1 MHFRF
6 RGTPQLF
13 SASPPISPHV
23 LSPVLGVSV
32 LRLAFAC
39 SFLTRKNCGS
49 KVRGKIGGSL
59 AMIQQQPEP
68 TVHVDA
74 FLYDE
79 DFIDSLCEEG
89 KMSRNYCMIQQQPEP
104 TVHVDA
110 FLYDEDFIDSLC
122 EEGKMSRNYCMGY
135 LYSSAQEL
143 YGVKLNG
150 DFCQLQEMVIKKYQ
164 FTDRIKVLHADIRT
178 QGSLLQNADV
188 VIMNNVFE
196 YFLNE
201 TEQAS
206 DFFER
211 TILCNSLVW
220 SCAVTGRPGLTYQE
234 ALESEKKARQNLQSF
249 PEPLIIPVL
258 YLTNLTHR
266 SRLHEICDDIF
277 AYVKD
282 RYFVE
287 ETVEV
292 IRSNG
297 ARLQCRILEVLPP
310 SHQNGFANG
319 HVSSV
324 DGETI
329 IISDSDDSE
338 TQSSSFQ
345 NGKKKDAIDPL
356 LFKYKVQPT
365 KKELYESA
373 IVKATQISR
382 RKHLFSRDKLKLF
395 LKQHCESQDGVIKIK
410 ASSLSTYKIVERD
423 FSYFFPDDPPTF
435 IFSPANK
442 RRGRPPKRLSVT
454 QEDNFANKQTIA
466 GYRNKAAKE
475 RDKLL
480 KQEELRSL
488 AFEKAK
494 LKREKADALEA
505 KKKEKEDKEKKKEEL
520 KKIVEEERLKKKEE
534 KERLKIEREKED
546 NFANKQTIAGY
557 RNKAAKERDKLLK
570 QEELRS
576 LAFEKAKLKREKADA
591 LEAKKKEKEDKEKK
605 KEELKKIVEEERLKK
620 KEEKERLKIERE
632 KEREKLREEKRK
644 YMEYLKQWSKP
655 REDMECDDLKE
666 LPEPTPVKTRLP
678 PEIFGDALMV
688 LEFLNAFGELF
699 DLQDEFPEGVTLGK
713 CSEVLEE
720 ALVGNDSEGPLCE
733 LLFFFLTAIFQAIA
747 EEEEEV
753 AKEQITDADTKDLTE
768 ALDEDADPTK
778 SALSAVAS
786 LAAAWPQLHQGCSLK
801 SLDLDSCTLSEILR
815 LHILASGADVTSANA
830 KYRYQKRGGFDAT
843 DDACMEL
850 RLSNPSLVKKLSSTS
865 VYDLTPGADVTSA
878 NAKYRYQKRGG
889 FDATDD
895 ACMEL
900 RLSNPSLVK
909 KLSSTS
915 VYDLTPGEKMK
926 ILHAL
931 CGKLLTLVST
941 RDFIE
946 DYVDILRQAKQE
958 FRELKAEQHR
968 KEREEAAARIRKRKE
983 DKLKEQEQKIK
994 EKQEKLKEDELR
1006 NSTAD
1011 ISIGEEEREDFDTST
1026 ESKEMEQKELY
1037 QDTVT
1042 EDEDDPGSH
1051 KRGRKG
1057 KRGQNGFKE
1066 FTRQEEINC
1075 IMREPLTADEEEA
1088 LKQEHQRKEKELLEK
1103 IQSAIACTN
1112 IFPLGRD
1119 RMYRRYWIFPSIP
1132 GLFIEE
1138 DYSGLTEDMLLPR
1151 SSSFQNNI
1159 QSQDPQVSPKTGESL
1174 MSESTSNVNQGPC
1187 DDSVQLPKPVHKPN
1201 RWCFYSSC
1209 EQLDQLIE
1217 ALNSRG
1223 YRESALKETLL
1234 QEKSRICAQ
1243 LARFSEEKFHFSDKP
1258 QTDSKSTYS
1267 RGRSSNTYNPSQM
1280 SAERQLELRLRDFLL
1295 DIEDR
1300 IYQGTLGAIKVSDR
1314 HIWRS
1319 ALESGRYELL
1329 IEENKEN
1336 GLIKTMNEDAEEMEI
1351 DEQAKVI
1358 VKDRLLGIKTETP
1371 STVSTNAST
1380 PQSVSSVVHYLA
1392 MALFQIEQ
1400 GIERRFLKAP
1410 LDASDSGRSYKTVL
1424 DRWRESLLSSASLSQ
1439 VFLHLSTLD
1448 RSVIWSKSI
1457 LNARCKICRKK
1468 GDAENMV
1475 LCDGCDRGH
1484 HTYCVR
1490 PKLKTVPEGDWF
1502 CPECRPKQRSRRL
1515 SSRQRPSLDSDEEL
1529 EDSVEG
1535 ENDEVDGDD
1544 EEGQSEEEEY
1554 EVEQDEDD
1562 SQEEE
1567 EEVSPPKRGRPQVR
1581 LPIKT
1586 RGRLNSFSSRGQRQD
1601 PRRYP
1606 SRSQQSTPKTTMS
1619 SKTSNRNL
1627 RKIRSAPPTETK
1639 SLRIAGRSTRH
1650 SHGPLQANVFV
1661 ELLSPRRKRKSRKS
1675 ANNTP
1680 ESSPNFNFRVIATNS
1695 KSSPMTLNRRSSGR
1709 QGGVHELSAFEQ
1721 LVVELVRHDDSWPF
1735 LKLVSKIQVPDYYD
1749 IIKKPIALNIIREKV
1764 NKCEYKLASEFID
1777 DIELMFS
1784 NCFEY
1789 NPRNTSE
1796 AKAGTRLQAFF
1807 HIQAQKLGLHVTP
1820 SNVDQVITPPAAK
1833 KSRV

>member
-1 MHFRF
+1 MPLLHRKPFVRQKPPGDLRPDEEVFYCKVTNEIFR
-6 RGTPQLF
+6 
-13 SASPPISPHV
+13 H
-23 LSPVLGVSV
+23 
-32 LRLAFAC
+32 
-39 SFLTRKNCGS
+39 
-49 KVRGKIGGSL
+49 
-59 AMIQQQPEP
+59 
-68 TVHVDA
+68 
-74 FLYDE
+74 YD
-79 DFIDSLCEEG
+79 
-89 KMSRNYCMIQQQPEP
+89 
-104 TVHVDA
+104 
-110 FLYDEDFIDSLC
+110 
-122 EEGKMSRNYCMGY
+122 
-135 LYSSAQEL
+135 
-143 YGVKLNG
+143 
-150 DFCQLQEMVIKKYQ
+150 
-164 FTDRIKVLHADIRT
+164 
-178 QGSLLQNADV
+178 
-188 VIMNNVFE
+188 
-196 YFLNE
+196 
-201 TEQAS
+201 

-234 ALESEKKARQNLQSF
+234 ALESERKARQNLQSF

-292 IRSNG
+292 IRNNG
-297 ARLQCRILEVLPP
+297 TRLQCRILEVLPP
-310 SHQNGFANG
+310 LHQNGFANG
-319 HVSSV
+319 HLSSA

-329 IISDSDDSE
+329 VISDSDDSE
-338 TQSSSFQ
+338 TQSSSFHH
-345 NGKKKDAIDPL
+345 GKKKDTIDPL
-356 LFKYKVQPT
+356 LFRYRVQPT
-365 KKELYESA
+365 KKEMYESA
-373 IVKATQISR
+373 VVKATQISR

-395 LKQHCESQDGVIKIK
+395 LKQHCEAQDGVIKIK
-410 ASSLSTYKIVERD
+410 ASSFSAYNIAEQD

-435 IFSPANK
+435 IFSPANR
-442 RRGRPPKRLSVT
+442 RRGRPPKRISFG
-454 QEDNFANKQTIA
+454 QEDSIASKQTA
-466 GYRNKAAKE
+466 ARYRNKAIKE

-480 KQEELRSL
+480 KQEEMRAL
-488 AFEKAK
+488 ASEKAK

-505 KKKEKEDKEKKKEEL
+505 RKREKEDKEKK
-520 KKIVEEERLKKKEE
+520 R
-534 KERLKIEREKED
+534 
-546 NFANKQTIAGY
+546 
-557 RNKAAKERDKLLK
+557 
-570 QEELRS
+570 
-576 LAFEKAKLKREKADA
+576 
-591 LEAKKKEKEDKEKK
+591 
-605 KEELKKIVEEERLKK
+605 EELKKIVEEERLKK

-678 PEIFGDALMV
+678 PEVFGDALMV

-699 DLQDEFPEGVTLGK
+699 DLQDEFPEGVTL
-713 CSEVLEE
+713 EVLEE

-733 LLFFFLTAIFQAIA
+733 LLFFFLTAIFQAMA

-753 AKEQITDADTKDLTE
+753 AKEQITDADTK
-768 ALDEDADPTK
+768 
-778 SALSAVAS
+778 
-786 LAAAWPQLHQGCSLK
+786 GCSLK

-815 LHILASGADVTSANA
+815 LHILAS
-830 KYRYQKRGGFDAT
+830 
-843 DDACMEL
+843 
-850 RLSNPSLVKKLSSTS
+850 
-865 VYDLTPGADVTSA
+865 GADVTSA

-946 DYVDILRQAKQE
+946 DYVDVLRQAKQE

-968 KEREEAAARIRKRKE
+968 KEREATAARIRRRKE
-983 DKLKEQEQKIK
+983 EKLKEQEQKMK
-994 EKQEKLKEDELR
+994 EKQEKLKEDEQR
-1006 NSTAD
+1006 NSAAVPR
-1011 ISIGEEEREDFDTST
+1011 EEEREDFDTST
-1026 ESKEMEQKELY
+1026 ESKKIEQKDL
-1037 QDTVT
+1037 DPDVVT

-1051 KRGRKG
+1051 KRSRRG
-1057 KRGQNGFKE
+1057 KVGQTAVKQCIK
-1066 FTRQEEINC
+1066 QEEMNYC
-1075 IMREPLTADEEEA
+1075 IKQEPLSADAEEA
-1088 LKQEHQRKEKELLEK
+1088 LRQEQQQKEKELLDK

-1119 RMYRRYWIFPSIP
+1119 RLYRRYWIFPSIP

-1151 SSSFQNNI
+1151 PSAFHNNA
-1159 QSQDPQVSPKTGESL
+1159 QPHDPQVSIKTEESFL
-1174 MSESTSNVNQGPC
+1174 SESTSSLNQGPF
-1187 DDSVQLPKPVHKPN
+1187 DDSVLLPKPVHKPN

-1209 EQLDQLIE
+1209 AQLDQLIE

-1223 YRESALKETLL
+1223 HRESALKETLL

-1243 LARFSEEKFHFSDKP
+1243 LAHFSEEKFHFSDKP
-1258 QTDSKSTYS
+1258 QADSKPVSS
-1267 RGRSSNTYNPSQM
+1267 RGRSSGACDISQM

-1300 IYQGTLGAIKVSDR
+1300 IYQGTLGAIKVTDR
-1314 HIWRS
+1314 QVWRS
-1319 ALESGRYELL
+1319 ALENGRYELL
-1329 IEENKEN
+1329 SEESKEN
-1336 GLIKTMNEDAEEMEI
+1336 GVVKTVNEDVEEMEM
-1351 DEQAKVI
+1351 DQARVI
-1358 VKDRLLGIKTETP
+1358 VRDRLLGIKTETP
-1371 STVSTNAST
+1371 STISTSAST
-1380 PQSVSSVVHYLA
+1380 PQSVSNVVHYLA
-1392 MALFQIEQ
+1392 LALFQIEQ

-1410 LDASDSGRSYKTVL
+1410 LGNTEINKDQKGARKKKNKKKREDDQSSVRDDGSDSGRSYKTVL

-1448 RSVIWSKSI
+1448 RSVMWSKSI

-1490 PKLKTVPEGDWF
+1490 PKLKAVPDGDWF

-1515 SSRQRPSLDSDEEL
+1515 SSRQRPSLESDEEMEEGM
-1529 EDSVEG
+1529 EDDD
-1535 ENDEVDGDD
+1535 DEVDDDD

-1554 EVEQDEDD
+1554 EVEQDEEDSDD
-1562 SQEEE
+1562 EEAL
-1567 EEVSPPKRGRPQVR
+1567 SPPKRGRPQVR

-1586 RGRLNSFSSRGQRQD
+1586 KGKFGPSFPSRSQRQD
-1601 PRRYP
+1601 PGRYP
-1606 SRSQQSTPKTTMS
+1606 SRSQQSTPKTTAKS
-1619 SKTSNRNL
+1619 ASKNL
-1627 RKIRSAPPTETK
+1627 RKTRSAPPTETR
-1639 SLRIAGRSTRH
+1639 SLRVGSRSTRH
-1650 SHGPLQANVFV
+1650 SPSALQDVFV
-1661 ELLSPRRKRKSRKS
+1661 ELLSPHGKRRGRKGADHTPEHSPSFTNFRVSTPGSSRQLIPLNTAESLSLQDSESKRRGRKRQS
-1675 ANNTP
+1675 T
-1680 ESSPNFNFRVIATNS
+1680 ESSPV
-1695 KSSPMTLNRRSSGR
+1695 PLNRRSSGR

-1807 HIQAQKLGLHVTP
+1807 HIQAQKLGLHVSP
-1820 SNVDQVITPPAAK
+1820 STVDQVSTPLAAK
-1833 KSRV
+1833 KSRI

>member
-1 MHFRF
+1 MPLLHRKPFVRQKPPADLRPDEEVFYCKVTNEIFR
-6 RGTPQLF
+6 
-13 SASPPISPHV
+13 H
-23 LSPVLGVSV
+23 
-32 LRLAFAC
+32 
-39 SFLTRKNCGS
+39 
-49 KVRGKIGGSL
+49 
-59 AMIQQQPEP
+59 
-68 TVHVDA
+68 
-74 FLYDE
+74 YD
-79 DFIDSLCEEG
+79 
-89 KMSRNYCMIQQQPEP
+89 
-104 TVHVDA
+104 
-110 FLYDEDFIDSLC
+110 
-122 EEGKMSRNYCMGY
+122 
-135 LYSSAQEL
+135 
-143 YGVKLNG
+143 
-150 DFCQLQEMVIKKYQ
+150 
-164 FTDRIKVLHADIRT
+164 
-178 QGSLLQNADV
+178 
-188 VIMNNVFE
+188 
-196 YFLNE
+196 
-201 TEQAS
+201 

-258 YLTNLTHR
+258 YLTSLTHR

-292 IRSNG
+292 IRNNG

-319 HVSSV
+319 HVNSV

-338 TQSSSFQ
+338 TQSCSFQ

-395 LKQHCESQDGVIKIK
+395 LKQHCEPQDGIIKIK
-410 ASSLSTYKIVERD
+410 ASSLSTYKIAEQD

-435 IFSPANK
+435 IFSPANR
-442 RRGRPPKRLSVT
+442 RRGRPPKRIPIS
-454 QEDNFANKQTIA
+454 QEDNVANKQTLA
-466 GYRNKAAKE
+466 SYRNKATKE

-480 KQEELRSL
+480 KQEEMKSL

-505 KKKEKEDKEKKKEEL
+505 KKKEKEDKEKKREEL

-534 KERLKIEREKED
+534 KERLK
-546 NFANKQTIAGY
+546 
-557 RNKAAKERDKLLK
+557 
-570 QEELRS
+570 
-576 LAFEKAKLKREKADA
+576 
-591 LEAKKKEKEDKEKK
+591 
-605 KEELKKIVEEERLKK
+605 V
-620 KEEKERLKIERE
+620 ERE

-644 YMEYLKQWSKP
+644 YVEYLKQWSKP

-699 DLQDEFPEGVTLGK
+699 DLQDEFPDGVTL
-713 CSEVLEE
+713 EVLEE

-753 AKEQITDADTKDLTE
+753 AKEQLTDADTKDLTE

-865 VYDLTPGADVTSA
+865 VYDLTPG
-878 NAKYRYQKRGG
+878 
-889 FDATDD
+889 
-895 ACMEL
+895 
-900 RLSNPSLVK
+900 
-909 KLSSTS
+909 
-915 VYDLTPGEKMK
+915 EKMK

-983 DKLKEQEQKIK
+983 EKLKEQEQKLK
-994 EKQEKLKEDELR
+994 EKQEKLKEDEQR

-1011 ISIGEEEREDFDTST
+1011 TSIGEEEREDFDTST
-1026 ESKEMEQKELY
+1026 ESKDTEQKELD
-1037 QDTVT
+1037 QDMVT

-1051 KRGRKG
+1051 KRGRRG

-1075 IMREPLTADEEEA
+1075 VTREPLTAEEDEA

-1151 SSSFQNNI
+1151 PSSFQNNV
-1159 QSQDPQVSPKTGESL
+1159 QSQDPQVSTKTGEPL
-1174 MSESTSNVNQGPC
+1174 MSESTSNIEQGPR
-1187 DDSVQLPKPVHKPN
+1187 DHSVQLPKPVHKPN

-1223 YRESALKETLL
+1223 HRESALKETLL

-1258 QTDSKSTYS
+1258 QPDSKPTYS
-1267 RGRSSNTYNPSQM
+1267 RGRSSNAYDPSQM
-1280 SAERQLELRLRDFLL
+1280 CAEKQLELRLRDFLL

-1300 IYQGTLGAIKVSDR
+1300 IYQGTLGAIKVTDR
-1314 HIWRS
+1314 YIWRS

-1329 IEENKEN
+1329 SEENKEN
-1336 GLIKTMNEDAEEMEI
+1336 GIIKTVNEDVEEMEI
-1351 DEQAKVI
+1351 DEQTKVI

-1410 LDASDSGRSYKTVL
+1410 LDASDSGRSYKTIL

-1502 CPECRPKQRSRRL
+1502 CPECRPKQRPRRL
-1515 SSRQRPSLDSDEEL
+1515 SSRQRPSLESDEDV
-1529 EDSVEG
+1529 EDSMGG
-1535 ENDEVDGDD
+1535 EDDEVDGDE

-1567 EEVSPPKRGRPQVR
+1567 EVSLPKRGRPQVR
-1581 LPIKT
+1581 LPVKT
-1586 RGRLNSFSSRGQRQD
+1586 RGKLSSSFSSRGQRQE
-1601 PRRYP
+1601 PGRYP
-1606 SRSQQSTPKTTMS
+1606 SRSQQSTPKTTVS
-1619 SKTSNRNL
+1619 SKTGRSL
-1627 RKIRSAPPTETK
+1627 RKISSAPPTETK
-1639 SLRIAGRSTRH
+1639 SLRIASRSTRH
-1650 SHGPLQANVFV
+1650 SHGPLQADVFV
-1661 ELLSPRRKRKSRKS
+1661 ELLSPRRKRRGRKS

-1680 ESSPNFNFRVIATNS
+1680 ENSPNFPNFRVIAT
-1695 KSSPMTLNRRSSGR
+1695 KSSEQSRSLNVASKLSLQESESTRRCRKRQSPESSPVTLGRRSSGR

-1764 NKCEYKLASEFID
+1764 NKCEYKIASEFID

-1807 HIQAQKLGLHVTP
+1807 HIQAQKLGLHITP
-1820 SNVDQVITPPAAK
+1820 SNVDQVSTPPAAK
-1833 KSRV
+1833 KSRI

>member
-1 MHFRF
+1 MPLLHRKPFVRQKPPGDLRPDEEVFHCKVTNEIFR
-6 RGTPQLF
+6 
-13 SASPPISPHV
+13 H
-23 LSPVLGVSV
+23 
-32 LRLAFAC
+32 
-39 SFLTRKNCGS
+39 
-49 KVRGKIGGSL
+49 
-59 AMIQQQPEP
+59 
-68 TVHVDA
+68 
-74 FLYDE
+74 YD
-79 DFIDSLCEEG
+79 
-89 KMSRNYCMIQQQPEP
+89 
-104 TVHVDA
+104 
-110 FLYDEDFIDSLC
+110 
-122 EEGKMSRNYCMGY
+122 
-135 LYSSAQEL
+135 
-143 YGVKLNG
+143 
-150 DFCQLQEMVIKKYQ
+150 
-164 FTDRIKVLHADIRT
+164 
-178 QGSLLQNADV
+178 
-188 VIMNNVFE
+188 
-196 YFLNE
+196 
-201 TEQAS
+201 

-292 IRSNG
+292 IRNNG
-297 ARLQCRILEVLPP
+297 TRLQCRILEVLPP
-310 SHQNGFANG
+310 LHQNGFANG
-319 HVSSV
+319 HVGSV

-329 IISDSDDSE
+329 VISDSDDSE

-345 NGKKKDAIDPL
+345 HGKKKDAVDPL
-356 LFKYKVQPT
+356 LFRYRVQPT
-365 KKELYESA
+365 KKEIYESA
-373 IVKATQISR
+373 VVKATQIR

-395 LKQHCESQDGVIKIK
+395 LKQHCEPQDGIIKIK
-410 ASSLSTYKIVERD
+410 ASSLSTYNIAEQD

-435 IFSPANK
+435 IFSPVNR
-442 RRGRPPKRLSVT
+442 RRGRPPKRLSLG
-454 QEDNFANKQTIA
+454 QEDNIASKQTIA
-466 GYRNKAAKE
+466 GCRSKATKE

-480 KQEELRSL
+480 KQEEMKALVL
-488 AFEKAK
+488 NLTFPKAFEKAK

-505 KKKEKEDKEKKKEEL
+505 RKKEKEDKEKK
-520 KKIVEEERLKKKEE
+520 R
-534 KERLKIEREKED
+534 
-546 NFANKQTIAGY
+546 
-557 RNKAAKERDKLLK
+557 
-570 QEELRS
+570 
-576 LAFEKAKLKREKADA
+576 
-591 LEAKKKEKEDKEKK
+591 
-605 KEELKKIVEEERLKK
+605 EELKKIVEEERLKK

-699 DLQDEFPEGVTLGK
+699 DLQDEFPEGVTL
-713 CSEVLEE
+713 EVLEE

-733 LLFFFLTAIFQAIA
+733 LLFFFLTAIFQAMA

-850 RLSNPSLVKKLSSTS
+850 RLSSPSLVKKLSST
-865 VYDLTPGADVTSA
+865 A
-878 NAKYRYQKRGG
+878 
-889 FDATDD
+889 
-895 ACMEL
+895 
-900 RLSNPSLVK
+900 
-909 KLSSTS
+909 

-946 DYVDILRQAKQE
+946 DYVDVLRQAKQE

-968 KEREEAAARIRKRKE
+968 KEREATAARIRRRKE
-983 DKLKEQEQKIK
+983 EKLKEQEQKMK
-994 EKQEKLKEDELR
+994 EKQEKLKEDEQR
-1006 NSTAD
+1006 NSAAD
-1011 ISIGEEEREDFDTST
+1011 LGEEGKEDFDTSI
-1026 ESKEMEQKELY
+1026 ESKETEQKDL
-1037 QDTVT
+1037 DPDMVT
-1042 EDEDDPGSH
+1042 EDEDDPGSQRRSR
-1051 KRGRKG
+1051 RGKA
-1057 KRGQNGFKE
+1057 GQSGVKQCIK
-1066 FTRQEEINC
+1066 QEEINC
-1075 IMREPLTADEEEA
+1075 CIKQEPLAADTEEA
-1088 LKQEHQRKEKELLEK
+1088 LRQEHQRKEKELLDK

-1138 DYSGLTEDMLLPR
+1138 DFSGLTEDMLLPR
-1151 SSSFQNNI
+1151 PSSFHDNA
-1159 QSQDPQVSPKTGESL
+1159 QSHNAQVSVKTEESF
-1174 MSESTSNVNQGPC
+1174 MSESTSSLDQGPF
-1187 DDSVQLPKPVHKPN
+1187 DDSILLPKPVHKPN
-1201 RWCFYSSC
+1201 RWCFYSS
-1209 EQLDQLIE
+1209 EDQLDQLIE

-1223 YRESALKETLL
+1223 HRESALKDTLL

-1243 LARFSEEKFHFSDKP
+1243 LAHFSEEKFHFSDNPQADTKP
-1258 QTDSKSTYS
+1258 VSS
-1267 RGRSSNTYNPSQM
+1267 RGRSSNVCDTSQM
-1280 SAERQLELRLRDFLL
+1280 SAEKQLELRLRDFLL

-1300 IYQGTLGAIKVSDR
+1300 IYQGTLGAIKVTDR
-1314 HIWRS
+1314 QIWRS
-1319 ALESGRYELL
+1319 ALENGRYELL
-1329 IEENKEN
+1329 SEENKEN
-1336 GLIKTMNEDAEEMEI
+1336 GVIKTINEDAEEMEV
-1351 DEQAKVI
+1351 EQARVI
-1358 VKDRLLGIKTETP
+1358 VRDRLLGIKTETP
-1371 STVSTNAST
+1371 SAVSTNSST

-1410 LDASDSGRSYKTVL
+1410 LDGSDSGRSYKTVL

-1448 RSVIWSKSI
+1448 RSVMWSKSI

-1515 SSRQRPSLDSDEEL
+1515 SSRQRPSLESDEE
-1529 EDSVEG
+1529 VE
-1535 ENDEVDGDD
+1535 ENMEGDNEVDDDD

-1554 EVEQDEDD
+1554 EVEQDEED
-1562 SQEEE
+1562 SEEE
-1567 EEVSPPKRGRPQVR
+1567 ELSPPKRGRPQVR

-1586 RGRLNSFSSRGQRQD
+1586 RGRLSSSFSSRNQRQD
-1601 PRRYP
+1601 HGRYP
-1606 SRSQQSTPKTTMS
+1606 SRSQHSTPKTTAS
-1619 SKTSNRNL
+1619 PKTSGRSL
-1627 RKIRSAPPTETK
+1627 RKIRSAPSTETR
-1639 SLRIAGRSTRH
+1639 SLRIASRSTRH
-1650 SHGPLQANVFV
+1650 SPGTLQADVFV
-1661 ELLSPRRKRKSRKS
+1661 ELLSPPGKRKVRKS
-1675 ANNTP
+1675 ADNTQEHSP
-1680 ESSPNFNFRVIATNS
+1680 SFTNFKVSTSRSSGQLTPLNTATGLSLQDSESKRRGRKRQSTESSPV
-1695 KSSPMTLNRRSSGR
+1695 PLNRRSSGR

-1807 HIQAQKLGLHVTP
+1807 HYQAQKLGLHV
-1820 SNVDQVITPPAAK
+1820 SSSSVDQVSVPVAAK

>member
-1 MHFRF
+1 MPLLHRKPFVRQKPPGDLRPDEEVFYCKVTNEIFR
-6 RGTPQLF
+6 
-13 SASPPISPHV
+13 H
-23 LSPVLGVSV
+23 
-32 LRLAFAC
+32 
-39 SFLTRKNCGS
+39 
-49 KVRGKIGGSL
+49 
-59 AMIQQQPEP
+59 
-68 TVHVDA
+68 
-74 FLYDE
+74 YD
-79 DFIDSLCEEG
+79 
-89 KMSRNYCMIQQQPEP
+89 
-104 TVHVDA
+104 
-110 FLYDEDFIDSLC
+110 
-122 EEGKMSRNYCMGY
+122 
-135 LYSSAQEL
+135 
-143 YGVKLNG
+143 
-150 DFCQLQEMVIKKYQ
+150 
-164 FTDRIKVLHADIRT
+164 
-178 QGSLLQNADV
+178 
-188 VIMNNVFE
+188 
-196 YFLNE
+196 
-201 TEQAS
+201 

-234 ALESEKKARQNLQSF
+234 ALESEEKARQNLQSF

-266 SRLHEICDDIF
+266 SRLHEICDDIY

-292 IRSNG
+292 IRNNG
-297 ARLQCRILEVLPP
+297 TRLQCRILEVLPP
-310 SHQNGFANG
+310 LHQNGFANG
-319 HVSSV
+319 HMGSV

-329 IISDSDDSE
+329 VISDSDDSE
-338 TQSSSFQ
+338 TQGSSFQ
-345 NGKKKDAIDPL
+345 HGKKKDAVDPL
-356 LFKYKVQPT
+356 LFRYKVQPT
-365 KKELYESA
+365 KKEMYESA
-373 IVKATQISR
+373 VVKATQISR

-395 LKQHCESQDGVIKIK
+395 LKQHCEPQDGVIKIK
-410 ASSLSTYKIVERD
+410 ASSLSTYNIAEQD

-435 IFSPANK
+435 IFSPANR
-442 RRGRPPKRLSVT
+442 RRGRPPKRISLG
-454 QEDNFANKQTIA
+454 QENSIASKQTIV
-466 GYRNKAAKE
+466 GCRSKATKD
-475 RDKLL
+475 RDKLW
-480 KQEELRSL
+480 KQEEMKAL

-505 KKKEKEDKEKKKEEL
+505 RKKEKEDKEKK
-520 KKIVEEERLKKKEE
+520 R
-534 KERLKIEREKED
+534 
-546 NFANKQTIAGY
+546 
-557 RNKAAKERDKLLK
+557 
-570 QEELRS
+570 
-576 LAFEKAKLKREKADA
+576 
-591 LEAKKKEKEDKEKK
+591 
-605 KEELKKIVEEERLKK
+605 EELKKIVEEERLKK

-699 DLQDEFPEGVTLGK
+699 DLQDEFPEGVTL
-713 CSEVLEE
+713 EVLEE

-733 LLFFFLTAIFQAIA
+733 LLFFFLTAIFQAMA

-753 AKEQITDADTKDLTE
+753 AKEQVTGADTK
-768 ALDEDADPTK
+768 
-778 SALSAVAS
+778 
-786 LAAAWPQLHQGCSLK
+786 GCSLK

-815 LHILASGADVTSANA
+815 LHILAS
-830 KYRYQKRGGFDAT
+830 
-843 DDACMEL
+843 
-850 RLSNPSLVKKLSSTS
+850 
-865 VYDLTPGADVTSA
+865 GADVTSA

-946 DYVDILRQAKQE
+946 DYVDVLRQAKQE

-968 KEREEAAARIRKRKE
+968 KEREAAAARIRRRKE
-983 DKLKEQEQKIK
+983 EKLKEQEQKMK
-994 EKQEKLKEDELR
+994 EKQERLKEGEQR
-1006 NSTAD
+1006 RPAAD
-1011 ISIGEEEREDFDTST
+1011 LGEEGREDFDTST
-1026 ESKEMEQKELY
+1026 ESKETERKDL
-1037 QDTVT
+1037 DPDVVT
-1042 EDEDDPGSH
+1042 EDEEDPGSQ
-1051 KRGRKG
+1051 KRSRRG
-1057 KRGQNGFKE
+1057 KAGHNGVKQCVK
-1066 FTRQEEINC
+1066 QEEMSCC
-1075 IMREPLTADEEEA
+1075 IKQEPLPADAEA
-1088 LKQEHQRKEKELLEK
+1088 AVRQEHQQKEKELLDK

-1138 DYSGLTEDMLLPR
+1138 DFSGLTEDMLLPR
-1151 SSSFQNNI
+1151 PSSFHNNSA
-1159 QSQDPQVSPKTGESL
+1159 QSHDPQVSVKTEESF
-1174 MSESTSNVNQGPC
+1174 MSESTSSLDQGPF
-1187 DDSVQLPKPVHKPN
+1187 DDSVLLPKPVRKPN
-1201 RWCFYSSC
+1201 RWCFYSSR
-1209 EQLDQLIE
+1209 EQLDQLID

-1223 YRESALKETLL
+1223 HRESALKDTLL

-1243 LARFSEEKFHFSDKP
+1243 LAHFSEEKFHFSDKP
-1258 QTDSKSTYS
+1258 QADSKPISS
-1267 RGRSSNTYNPSQM
+1267 RGRSSNAWDTSQM

-1300 IYQGTLGAIKVSDR
+1300 IYQGTLGAIKVTDR
-1314 HIWRS
+1314 HVWRS
-1319 ALESGRYELL
+1319 ALENGRYELL
-1329 IEENKEN
+1329 SEENKEN
-1336 GLIKTMNEDAEEMEI
+1336 GVIKTMNEDVEEIEI
-1351 DEQAKVI
+1351 EQARVI
-1358 VKDRLLGIKTETP
+1358 VRDRLWGIKTETP
-1371 STVSTNAST
+1371 STISTNSST
-1380 PQSVSSVVHYLA
+1380 PQSVSNVVHYLA

-1410 LDASDSGRSYKTVL
+1410 LDGSDSGRSYKTVL

-1448 RSVIWSKSI
+1448 RSVMWSKSI

-1515 SSRQRPSLDSDEEL
+1515 SSRQRPSLESDEEMEESMEE
-1529 EDSVEG
+1529 EDDIDDD
-1535 ENDEVDGDD
+1535 DE

-1554 EVEQDEDD
+1554 EIEQDEED
-1562 SQEEE
+1562 SEEE
-1567 EEVSPPKRGRPQVR
+1567 EELSPPKRGRPQVR

-1586 RGRLNSFSSRGQRQD
+1586 RGRLSSSFSSRSQRQD
-1601 PRRYP
+1601 PGRYP
-1606 SRSQQSTPKTTMS
+1606 SRSQQSTPKTTAS
-1619 SKTSNRNL
+1619 SKTAAGRNL
-1627 RKIRSAPPTETK
+1627 RKIRSAPPTETRP
-1639 SLRIAGRSTRH
+1639 SRSASRPTRH
-1650 SHGPLQANVFV
+1650 SPGALQADVFV
-1661 ELLSPRRKRKSRKS
+1661 ELLSPRGKRKVRKS
-1675 ANNTP
+1675 ADNTP
-1680 ESSPNFNFRVIATNS
+1680 DHSPSLTNFRVSTARSSGQLIPLNAASGHSLQDSDSKRRGRKRQSTESSPV
-1695 KSSPMTLNRRSSGR
+1695 PLNRRSSGR

-1807 HIQAQKLGLHVTP
+1807 HSQAQKLGLHVSS
-1820 SNVDQVITPPAAK
+1820 SNVDHVSMLAAK

>member
-1 MHFRF
+1 
-6 RGTPQLF
+6 
-13 SASPPISPHV
+13 
-23 LSPVLGVSV
+23 
-32 LRLAFAC
+32 
-39 SFLTRKNCGS
+39 
-49 KVRGKIGGSL
+49 
-59 AMIQQQPEP
+59 
-68 TVHVDA
+68 
-74 FLYDE
+74 
-79 DFIDSLCEEG
+79 
-89 KMSRNYCMIQQQPEP
+89 
-104 TVHVDA
+104 
-110 FLYDEDFIDSLC
+110 
-122 EEGKMSRNYCMGY
+122 
-135 LYSSAQEL
+135 
-143 YGVKLNG
+143 
-150 DFCQLQEMVIKKYQ
+150 
-164 FTDRIKVLHADIRT
+164 
-178 QGSLLQNADV
+178 
-188 VIMNNVFE
+188 
-196 YFLNE
+196 
-201 TEQAS
+201 

-277 AYVKD
+277 TYVKD
-282 RYFVE
+282 RYFFEKSYKFLVFYGRQNS
-287 ETVEV
+287 V
-292 IRSNG
+292 IVKDLGFGIRLTLLDNDVFS
-297 ARLQCRILEVLPP
+297 AMIVKLQCRILEVFPP

-319 HVSSV
+319 HVGSI
-324 DGETI
+324 DGDTI

-338 TQSSSFQ
+338 TQNSSFQ

-365 KKELYESA
+365 KKELYECA

-395 LKQHCESQDGVIKIK
+395 LKQHCEPQDGVIKIK
-410 ASSLSTYKIVERD
+410 ASSLSTYKIAEQD

-435 IFSPANK
+435 IFSPTNR
-442 RRGRPPKRLSVT
+442 RRGRPPKRVS
-454 QEDNFANKQTIA
+454 QEGSISSKQTVA
-466 GYRNKAAKE
+466 GHRNKATKE

-480 KQEELRSL
+480 KQEELKSL

-534 KERLKIEREKED
+534 KERLKIEREKE
-546 NFANKQTIAGY
+546 
-557 RNKAAKERDKLLK
+557 
-570 QEELRS
+570 
-576 LAFEKAKLKREKADA
+576 
-591 LEAKKKEKEDKEKK
+591 
-605 KEELKKIVEEERLKK
+605 
-620 KEEKERLKIERE
+620 
-632 KEREKLREEKRK
+632 
-644 YMEYLKQWSKP
+644 
-655 REDMECDDLKE
+655 

-678 PEIFGDALMV
+678 PEIF
-688 LEFLNAFGELF
+688 
-699 DLQDEFPEGVTLGK
+699 
-713 CSEVLEE
+713 EVLEE

-753 AKEQITDADTKDLTE
+753 AKEQITDTGTKDLTE

-865 VYDLTPGADVTSA
+865 VYDLTPG
-878 NAKYRYQKRGG
+878 
-889 FDATDD
+889 
-895 ACMEL
+895 
-900 RLSNPSLVK
+900 
-909 KLSSTS
+909 
-915 VYDLTPGEKMK
+915 EKMK

-931 CGKLLTLVST
+931 CGKLLTLVSA

-983 DKLKEQEQKIK
+983 EKLKEQEQKMK
-994 EKQEKLKEDELR
+994 EKQEKLKEDEQR
-1006 NSTAD
+1006 NSAAD
-1011 ISIGEEEREDFDTST
+1011 ISVG
-1026 ESKEMEQKELY
+1026 
-1037 QDTVT
+1037 
-1042 EDEDDPGSH
+1042 
-1051 KRGRKG
+1051 
-1057 KRGQNGFKE
+1057 GQNGYKE
-1066 FTRQEEINC
+1066 FTRQEEVNC
-1075 IMREPLTADEEEA
+1075 ETREPLTADEEEA

-1119 RMYRRYWIFPSIP
+1119 RMYRRYWTFHSIP

-1151 SSSFQNNI
+1151 PSSFQNNV
-1159 QSQDPQVSPKTGESL
+1159 QSEDPQVSTKTGASL
-1174 MSESTSNVNQGPC
+1174 TSESTSNIDQGLC
-1187 DDSVQLPKPVHKPN
+1187 DDSAQLPKPVHKPN

-1217 ALNSRG
+1217 ALNPRG

-1234 QEKSRICAQ
+1234 QEKSRICTQ
-1243 LARFSEEKFHFSDKP
+1243 LANFSEEKFHFSDKP
-1258 QTDSKSTYS
+1258 QTDNKPTCS
-1267 RGRSSNTYNPSQM
+1267 RGRASNACDPSQM

-1300 IYQGTLGAIKVSDR
+1300 IYQGTLGAIKVTDR
-1314 HIWRS
+1314 QTWRS
-1319 ALESGRYELL
+1319 ALENGQYELL
-1329 IEENKEN
+1329 SEENKEN
-1336 GLIKTMNEDAEEMEI
+1336 GIIKTVNEDVEEMEI

-1358 VKDRLLGIKTETP
+1358 VKDRLWGIKTETP

-1392 MALFQIEQ
+1392 TALFQIEQ

-1410 LDASDSGRSYKTVL
+1410 LNASDSGRSYKTVL

-1475 LCDGCDRGH
+1475 LCDACDRGH

-1490 PKLKTVPEGDWF
+1490 PKLKTLPEGDWF

-1515 SSRQRPSLDSDEEL
+1515 SSRQRPSLESDEEM
-1529 EDSVEG
+1529 EDSMEG
-1535 ENDEVDGDD
+1535 EDDEVDDDD
-1544 EEGQSEEEEY
+1544 EEDQSEEEEY
-1554 EVEQDEDD
+1554 EVEQDEDG
-1562 SQEEE
+1562 SEEE
-1567 EEVSPPKRGRPQVR
+1567 EEVSPPKRGRPHVR
-1581 LPIKT
+1581 LSIKT
-1586 RGRLNSFSSRGQRQD
+1586 RGRLGSSFSSRGQRQD
-1601 PRRYP
+1601 PGRYS
-1606 SRSQQSTPKTTMS
+1606 SRSQQSTPRTTVS
-1619 SKTSNRNL
+1619 SKTTGRSL
-1627 RKIRSAPPTETK
+1627 RKIKPAPPAETK
-1639 SLRIAGRSTRH
+1639 SLRIASRSTRQ
-1650 SHGPLQANVFV
+1650 SYGPLQADIFV
-1661 ELLSPRRKRKSRKS
+1661 ELLSPRRKRRGEKS

-1680 ESSPNFNFRVIATNS
+1680 ENSAKFPSFRVIATKSSEQLRSLNVAS
-1695 KSSPMTLNRRSSGR
+1695 KLSLQDSESKRRGRKRQSTESSPMTLNRRSSGR

-1721 LVVELVRHDDSWPF
+1721 LIVEL
-1735 LKLVSKIQVPDYYD
+1735 VPDYYD
-1749 IIKKPIALNIIREKV
+1749 IIKKPIALNIIREK
-1764 NKCEYKLASEFID
+1764 FID

-1820 SNVDQVITPPAAK
+1820 GNVDQVSTPPPTK
-1833 KSRV
+1833 KSRI

>member
-1 MHFRF
+1 MPLLHRKPFVRQKPPVDLRPDEEVFYCKVTNEIFR
-6 RGTPQLF
+6 
-13 SASPPISPHV
+13 H
-23 LSPVLGVSV
+23 
-32 LRLAFAC
+32 
-39 SFLTRKNCGS
+39 
-49 KVRGKIGGSL
+49 
-59 AMIQQQPEP
+59 
-68 TVHVDA
+68 
-74 FLYDE
+74 YD
-79 DFIDSLCEEG
+79 
-89 KMSRNYCMIQQQPEP
+89 
-104 TVHVDA
+104 
-110 FLYDEDFIDSLC
+110 
-122 EEGKMSRNYCMGY
+122 
-135 LYSSAQEL
+135 
-143 YGVKLNG
+143 
-150 DFCQLQEMVIKKYQ
+150 
-164 FTDRIKVLHADIRT
+164 
-178 QGSLLQNADV
+178 
-188 VIMNNVFE
+188 
-196 YFLNE
+196 
-201 TEQAS
+201 

-277 AYVKD
+277 AYIKD

-292 IRSNG
+292 IRNNG

-310 SHQNGFANG
+310 HHNGYANG
-319 HVSSV
+319 HVSST

-338 TQSSSFQ
+338 TQSGSFQ
-345 NGKKKDAIDPL
+345 NGKKKDAFDPL

-365 KKELYESA
+365 KKEFYESA

-395 LKQHCESQDGVIKIK
+395 LKQHCEPQDGVIKIK
-410 ASSLSTYKIVERD
+410 PSSLLAYKIAEQD

-435 IFSPANK
+435 IFSPANR
-442 RRGRPPKRLSVT
+442 RRGRPPKRLSVS
-454 QEDNFANKQTIA
+454 QEDNFTNKQSIM
-466 GYRNKAAKE
+466 GYRNKAIKE
-475 RDKLL
+475 RDKFL
-480 KQEELRSL
+480 KQEEMKTL
-488 AFEKAK
+488 AFQKAK

-505 KKKEKEDKEKKKEEL
+505 KKKEKEDKEKK
-520 KKIVEEERLKKKEE
+520 R
-534 KERLKIEREKED
+534 
-546 NFANKQTIAGY
+546 
-557 RNKAAKERDKLLK
+557 
-570 QEELRS
+570 
-576 LAFEKAKLKREKADA
+576 
-591 LEAKKKEKEDKEKK
+591 
-605 KEELKKIVEEERLKK
+605 EELKKIVEEERLKK

-699 DLQDEFPEGVTLGK
+699 DLQDEFPEGVTL
-713 CSEVLEE
+713 EVLEE

-850 RLSNPSLVKKLSSTS
+850 RLSNPSLL
-865 VYDLTPGADVTSA
+865 
-878 NAKYRYQKRGG
+878 
-889 FDATDD
+889 
-895 ACMEL
+895 
-900 RLSNPSLVK
+900 K

-983 DKLKEQEQKIK
+983 EKLKEQEQKMK
-994 EKQEKLKEDELR
+994 EKQEKLKEDEQR

-1011 ISIGEEEREDFDTST
+1011 LSIGEEEKEDFDTST
-1026 ESKEMEQKELY
+1026 ESKEIEQKDLD

-1042 EDEDDPGSH
+1042 EDEDDLGSH
-1051 KRGRKG
+1051 KKSRRG

-1075 IMREPLTADEEEA
+1075 VMQEPLTADEEEA
-1088 LKQEHQRKEKELLEK
+1088 LKQEQQRKEKELLEK

-1151 SSSFQNNI
+1151 PSSFQNNV
-1159 QSQDPQVSPKTGESL
+1159 QSQDPQVSTKTGERL
-1174 MSESTSNVNQGPC
+1174 MSESTSNNIDQGPC
-1187 DDSVQLPKPVHKPN
+1187 DDSSQLPKPVHKPN

-1223 YRESALKETLL
+1223 HRESALKETLL

-1258 QTDSKSTYS
+1258 QTDSKHTYT
-1267 RGRSSNTYNPSQM
+1267 RGRSSSAYDPSQI
-1280 SAERQLELRLRDFLL
+1280 SAEKQLELRLRDFLL

-1300 IYQGTLGAIKVSDR
+1300 IYQGTLGSIKVTDR

-1329 IEENKEN
+1329 SEENKEN
-1336 GLIKTMNEDAEEMEI
+1336 GIIKTMNEDVEEMQI
-1351 DEQAKVI
+1351 DEQSRVI

-1380 PQSVSSVVHYLA
+1380 PQSVSNVVHHLA
-1392 MALFQIEQ
+1392 TALFQIEQ

-1515 SSRQRPSLDSDEEL
+1515 SSRQRPSLESDEEM
-1529 EDSVEG
+1529 EETMEG
-1535 ENDEVDGDD
+1535 ENDEVNDD

-1554 EVEQDEDD
+1554 EIEQDEYDC
-1562 SQEEE
+1562 QEEE
-1567 EEVSPPKRGRPQVR
+1567 EFSPPKRGRPQVR

-1586 RGRLNSFSSRGQRQD
+1586 RGRLSSSFSSRGQRQD
-1601 PRRYP
+1601 PGRYP
-1606 SRSQQSTPKTTMS
+1606 SRSQQSTPKTTLS
-1619 SKTSNRNL
+1619 SKSTGRSL
-1627 RKIRSAPPTETK
+1627 RKIKSAPPTETK
-1639 SLRIAGRSTRH
+1639 SLRIASRSTRH
-1650 SHGPLQANVFV
+1650 SHGTLQADVFV
-1661 ELLSPRRKRKSRKS
+1661 ELLSPRRKRRGRKS
-1675 ANNTP
+1675 ANSTP
-1680 ESSPNFNFRVIATNS
+1680 NNSPNFPNFRVISTKSSEQSRSLNVASRISTQASES
-1695 KSSPMTLNRRSSGR
+1695 KKRGRKRQSTESSPMLLNRRCSGR

-1796 AKAGTRLQAFF
+1796 AKAGSRLQAFF
-1807 HIQAQKLGLHVTP
+1807 HIQAQKLGLHVTH
-1820 SNVDQVITPPAAK
+1820 SNVDQLSTPPAAK
-1833 KSRV
+1833 KSRI

>member
-1 MHFRF
+1 M
-6 RGTPQLF
+6 
-13 SASPPISPHV
+13 
-23 LSPVLGVSV
+23 
-32 LRLAFAC
+32 
-39 SFLTRKNCGS
+39 
-49 KVRGKIGGSL
+49 
-59 AMIQQQPEP
+59 
-68 TVHVDA
+68 
-74 FLYDE
+74 
-79 DFIDSLCEEG
+79 
-89 KMSRNYCMIQQQPEP
+89 
-104 TVHVDA
+104 
-110 FLYDEDFIDSLC
+110 
-122 EEGKMSRNYCMGY
+122 
-135 LYSSAQEL
+135 
-143 YGVKLNG
+143 
-150 DFCQLQEMVIKKYQ
+150 
-164 FTDRIKVLHADIRT
+164 
-178 QGSLLQNADV
+178 
-188 VIMNNVFE
+188 
-196 YFLNE
+196 
-201 TEQAS
+201 
-206 DFFER
+206 
-211 TILCNSLVW
+211 
-220 SCAVTGRPGLTYQE
+220 TGRPGLTYQE

-345 NGKKKDAIDPL
+345 NGKKKDAVDPL

-534 KERLKIEREKED
+534 KERLKIEREKE
-546 NFANKQTIAGY
+546 
-557 RNKAAKERDKLLK
+557 
-570 QEELRS
+570 
-576 LAFEKAKLKREKADA
+576 
-591 LEAKKKEKEDKEKK
+591 
-605 KEELKKIVEEERLKK
+605 
-620 KEEKERLKIERE
+620 
-632 KEREKLREEKRK
+632 REKLREEKRK

-699 DLQDEFPEGVTLGK
+699 DLQDEFPEGVTL
-713 CSEVLEE
+713 EVLEE

-815 LHILASGADVTSANA
+815 LHILAS
-830 KYRYQKRGGFDAT
+830 
-843 DDACMEL
+843 
-850 RLSNPSLVKKLSSTS
+850 
-865 VYDLTPGADVTSA
+865 GADVTSA

-1051 KRGRKG
+1051 KRGRKAIG

-1695 KSSPMTLNRRSSGR
+1695 SEQSRSLNVTSKLSLQDSDSKRKGRKRQSTESSPMTLNRRSSGR

>member
-1 MHFRF
+1 MPLLHRKPFVRQKPPADLRPDEEVFYCKVTNEIFR
-6 RGTPQLF
+6 
-13 SASPPISPHV
+13 H
-23 LSPVLGVSV
+23 
-32 LRLAFAC
+32 
-39 SFLTRKNCGS
+39 
-49 KVRGKIGGSL
+49 
-59 AMIQQQPEP
+59 
-68 TVHVDA
+68 
-74 FLYDE
+74 YD
-79 DFIDSLCEEG
+79 
-89 KMSRNYCMIQQQPEP
+89 
-104 TVHVDA
+104 
-110 FLYDEDFIDSLC
+110 
-122 EEGKMSRNYCMGY
+122 
-135 LYSSAQEL
+135 
-143 YGVKLNG
+143 
-150 DFCQLQEMVIKKYQ
+150 
-164 FTDRIKVLHADIRT
+164 
-178 QGSLLQNADV
+178 
-188 VIMNNVFE
+188 
-196 YFLNE
+196 
-201 TEQAS
+201 

-258 YLTNLTHR
+258 YLTSLTHR

-292 IRSNG
+292 IRNNG

-319 HVSSV
+319 HVNSV

-338 TQSSSFQ
+338 TQSCSFQ

-395 LKQHCESQDGVIKIK
+395 LKQHCEPQDGIIKIK
-410 ASSLSTYKIVERD
+410 ASSLSTYKIAEQD

-435 IFSPANK
+435 IFSPANR
-442 RRGRPPKRLSVT
+442 RRGRPPKRIPIS
-454 QEDNFANKQTIA
+454 QEDNVANKQTLA
-466 GYRNKAAKE
+466 SYRNKATKE

-480 KQEELRSL
+480 KQEEMKSL

-505 KKKEKEDKEKKKEEL
+505 KKKEKEDKEKKREEL

-534 KERLKIEREKED
+534 KERLK
-546 NFANKQTIAGY
+546 
-557 RNKAAKERDKLLK
+557 
-570 QEELRS
+570 
-576 LAFEKAKLKREKADA
+576 
-591 LEAKKKEKEDKEKK
+591 
-605 KEELKKIVEEERLKK
+605 V
-620 KEEKERLKIERE
+620 ERE

-644 YMEYLKQWSKP
+644 YVEYLKQWSKP

-678 PEIFGDALMV
+678 PDIFGDALMV

-699 DLQDEFPEGVTLGK
+699 DLQDEFPDGVTLGSGALVLFMWPFISSEYLILIMWHLGTLRSRK
-713 CSEVLEE
+713 QKLLALLKPRPGIGTALLLPHSIEVLEE

-753 AKEQITDADTKDLTE
+753 AKEQLTDADTKDLTE

-865 VYDLTPGADVTSA
+865 VYDLTPG
-878 NAKYRYQKRGG
+878 
-889 FDATDD
+889 
-895 ACMEL
+895 
-900 RLSNPSLVK
+900 
-909 KLSSTS
+909 
-915 VYDLTPGEKMK
+915 EKMK

-983 DKLKEQEQKIK
+983 EKLKEQEQKLK
-994 EKQEKLKEDELR
+994 EKQEKLKEDEQR

-1011 ISIGEEEREDFDTST
+1011 TSIGEEEREDFDTST
-1026 ESKEMEQKELY
+1026 ESKDTEQKELD
-1037 QDTVT
+1037 QDMVT

-1051 KRGRKG
+1051 KRGRRG

-1075 IMREPLTADEEEA
+1075 VTREPLTAEEDEA

-1151 SSSFQNNI
+1151 PSSFQNNV
-1159 QSQDPQVSPKTGESL
+1159 QSQDPQVSTKTGEPL
-1174 MSESTSNVNQGPC
+1174 MSESTSNIEQGPH
-1187 DDSVQLPKPVHKPN
+1187 DHSVQLPKPVHKPN

-1223 YRESALKETLL
+1223 HRESALKETLL

-1258 QTDSKSTYS
+1258 QPDSKPTYS
-1267 RGRSSNTYNPSQM
+1267 RGRSSNAYDPSQM
-1280 SAERQLELRLRDFLL
+1280 CAEKQLELRLRDFLL

-1300 IYQGTLGAIKVSDR
+1300 IYQGTLGAIKVTDR
-1314 HIWRS
+1314 YIWRS

-1329 IEENKEN
+1329 SEENKEN
-1336 GLIKTMNEDAEEMEI
+1336 GIIKTVNEDVEEMEI
-1351 DEQAKVI
+1351 DEQTKVI

-1410 LDASDSGRSYKTVL
+1410 LGNTEINKDQKGDRKKKDKKKREEDQSSVRDDASDSGRSYKTIL

-1502 CPECRPKQRSRRL
+1502 CPECRPKQRPRRL
-1515 SSRQRPSLDSDEEL
+1515 SSRQRPSLESDEDV
-1529 EDSVEG
+1529 EDSMGG
-1535 ENDEVDGDD
+1535 EDDEADGDE

-1567 EEVSPPKRGRPQVR
+1567 EVSLPKRGRPQVR
-1581 LPIKT
+1581 LPVKT
-1586 RGRLNSFSSRGQRQD
+1586 RGKLSSSFSSRGQRQE
-1601 PRRYP
+1601 PGRYP
-1606 SRSQQSTPKTTMS
+1606 SRSQQSTPKTTVS
-1619 SKTSNRNL
+1619 SKTGRSL
-1627 RKIRSAPPTETK
+1627 RKISSAPPTETK
-1639 SLRIAGRSTRH
+1639 SLRIASRSTRH
-1650 SHGPLQANVFV
+1650 SHGPLQADVFV
-1661 ELLSPRRKRKSRKS
+1661 ELLSPRRKRRGRKS

-1680 ESSPNFNFRVIATNS
+1680 ENSPNFPNFRVIAT
-1695 KSSPMTLNRRSSGR
+1695 KSSEQSRSLNVASKLSLQESESTRRCRKRQSPESSPVTLGRRSSGR

-1764 NKCEYKLASEFID
+1764 NKCEYKIASEFID

-1807 HIQAQKLGLHVTP
+1807 HIQAQKLGLHITP
-1820 SNVDQVITPPAAK
+1820 SNVDQVSTPPAAK
-1833 KSRV
+1833 KSRI

>member
-1 MHFRF
+1 AESRSETSQE
-6 RGTPQLF
+6 RGEAGKCGRTPIPVRSQPGQWQCERRRRRGESPERGEPGTPR
-13 SASPPISPHV
+13 
-23 LSPVLGVSV
+23 G
-32 LRLAFAC
+32 
-39 SFLTRKNCGS
+39 
-49 KVRGKIGGSL
+49 KVRRRGQRSL
-59 AMIQQQPEP
+59 AG
-68 TVHVDA
+68 DA
-74 FLYDE
+74 AGTDARGREMPLLHRKPFVRQKPPGDLRPDEEVFYCKVTNEVFRHYD
-79 DFIDSLCEEG
+79 
-89 KMSRNYCMIQQQPEP
+89 
-104 TVHVDA
+104 
-110 FLYDEDFIDSLC
+110 
-122 EEGKMSRNYCMGY
+122 
-135 LYSSAQEL
+135 
-143 YGVKLNG
+143 
-150 DFCQLQEMVIKKYQ
+150 
-164 FTDRIKVLHADIRT
+164 
-178 QGSLLQNADV
+178 
-188 VIMNNVFE
+188 
-196 YFLNE
+196 
-201 TEQAS
+201 

-266 SRLHEICDDIF
+266 SRLHEICDDIY

-292 IRSNG
+292 IRNSG
-297 ARLQCRILEVLPP
+297 TRLQCRILEVHPP
-310 SHQNGFANG
+310 LHQNGFANG
-319 HVSSV
+319 HMGSV

-329 IISDSDDSE
+329 VISDSDDSE

-345 NGKKKDAIDPL
+345 HGKKRDAMDPL
-356 LFKYKVQPT
+356 LFRYKVQPT
-365 KKELYESA
+365 KKEMYESMV
-373 IVKATQISR
+373 VKATQISR

-410 ASSLSTYKIVERD
+410 ASSLSTYNIAEQD

-435 IFSPANK
+435 IFSPANR
-442 RRGRPPKRLSVT
+442 RRGRPPKRLSLG
-454 QEDNFANKQTIA
+454 QEDNISSKQTTV
-466 GYRNKAAKE
+466 GCRGKASKE

-480 KQEELRSL
+480 KQEEMKAL

-505 KKKEKEDKEKKKEEL
+505 RKKEKEDKEKK
-520 KKIVEEERLKKKEE
+520 R
-534 KERLKIEREKED
+534 
-546 NFANKQTIAGY
+546 
-557 RNKAAKERDKLLK
+557 
-570 QEELRS
+570 
-576 LAFEKAKLKREKADA
+576 
-591 LEAKKKEKEDKEKK
+591 
-605 KEELKKIVEEERLKK
+605 EELKKIVEEERLKK

-688 LEFLNAFGELF
+688 LEFLHAFGELF
-699 DLQDEFPEGVTLGK
+699 DLQDEFPEGVTL
-713 CSEVLEE
+713 EVLEE

-733 LLFFFLTAIFQAIA
+733 LLFFFLTAIFQAMA

-753 AKEQITDADTKDLTE
+753 AKEQITDADTK
-768 ALDEDADPTK
+768 
-778 SALSAVAS
+778 
-786 LAAAWPQLHQGCSLK
+786 GCSLK

-815 LHILASGADVTSANA
+815 LHILAS
-830 KYRYQKRGGFDAT
+830 
-843 DDACMEL
+843 
-850 RLSNPSLVKKLSSTS
+850 
-865 VYDLTPGADVTSA
+865 GADVTSA

-946 DYVDILRQAKQE
+946 DYVDVLRQAKQE
-958 FRELKAEQHR
+958 FRELRAEQHR
-968 KEREEAAARIRKRKE
+968 KEREAAAARIRRRKE
-983 DKLKEQEQKIK
+983 EKLKEQEQKMK
-994 EKQEKLKEDELR
+994 EKQEKVKEDEQR
-1006 NSTAD
+1006 NSAAD
-1011 ISIGEEEREDFDTST
+1011 LGEEGQDDFDTST
-1026 ESKEMEQKELY
+1026 ESKETEQKDL
-1037 QDTVT
+1037 DPDVVT
-1042 EDEDDPGSH
+1042 EDEDDPGSQ
-1051 KRGRKG
+1051 KRSRRGRA
-1057 KRGQNGFKE
+1057 GQSGVKQYMKQE
-1066 FTRQEEINC
+1066 EMICCIKQEPLPADAEEAGRQEQ
-1075 IMREPLTADEEEA
+1075 L
-1088 LKQEHQRKEKELLEK
+1088 RKERELLDK

-1138 DYSGLTEDMLLPR
+1138 DFSGLTEDMLLPR
-1151 SSSFQNNI
+1151 PSSFHNSA
-1159 QSQDPQVSPKTGESL
+1159 QSHNPQVSVKTEESF
-1174 MSESTSNVNQGPC
+1174 MSESTSSLDQGPL
-1187 DDSVQLPKPVHKPN
+1187 DESVLLPKPVQKPN
-1201 RWCFYSSC
+1201 RWCFYSSQ
-1209 EQLDQLIE
+1209 EQLDQLID

-1223 YRESALKETLL
+1223 HRESALKDTLL

-1243 LARFSEEKFHFSDKP
+1243 LAHFSEEKFHFSDKP
-1258 QTDSKSTYS
+1258 QADSKPVSS
-1267 RGRSSNTYNPSQM
+1267 RGRSSNAWDTSQM

-1300 IYQGTLGAIKVSDR
+1300 IYQGTLGAIKVTDR
-1314 HIWRS
+1314 HVWRS
-1319 ALESGRYELL
+1319 ALENGRYELL
-1329 IEENKEN
+1329 SEENKEN
-1336 GLIKTMNEDAEEMEI
+1336 GVIKTVNDDVEEMEI
-1351 DEQAKVI
+1351 EHARVI
-1358 VKDRLLGIKTETP
+1358 VRDRLLGIKTETP
-1371 STVSTNAST
+1371 STVSTNSST
-1380 PQSVSSVVHYLA
+1380 PQSVSNVVHYLA
-1392 MALFQIEQ
+1392 MALSQIEQ

-1410 LDASDSGRSYKTVL
+1410 LDGSDSGRSYKTVL

-1448 RSVIWSKSI
+1448 RSVMWSKSI

-1515 SSRQRPSLDSDEEL
+1515 SSRQRPSLESDEEMEESM
-1529 EDSVEG
+1529 EDD
-1535 ENDEVDGDD
+1535 DEVDDDD

-1554 EVEQDEDD
+1554 EVEQDEEY
-1562 SQEEE
+1562 SEEE
-1567 EEVSPPKRGRPQVR
+1567 EELSPPKRGRPQVR

-1586 RGRLNSFSSRGQRQD
+1586 RGRLSQRQD
-1601 PRRYP
+1601 PGRYP
-1606 SRSQQSTPKTTMS
+1606 SRSQQSTPKTT
-1619 SKTSNRNL
+1619 SKTASRSL
-1627 RKIRSAPPTETK
+1627 RKVRSAPPTETR
-1639 SLRIAGRSTRH
+1639 SLRIASRSTRH
-1650 SHGPLQANVFV
+1650 SPGALEADVFV
-1661 ELLSPRRKRKSRKS
+1661 ELLGPRGKRKVRQS
-1675 ANNTP
+1675 ADNTP
-1680 ESSPNFNFRVIATNS
+1680 EHSPSLANFRVGTARSSGQLTPLNTAAGLS
-1695 KSSPMTLNRRSSGR
+1695 LQDSDARRRGRKRQSTESSPVPLNRRSSGR

-1721 LVVELVRHDDSWPF
+1721 LIVELVRHDDSWPF

-1796 AKAGTRLQAFF
+1796 AKAGSRLQAFF
-1807 HIQAQKLGLHVTP
+1807 HIQAQKLGLHVSP
-1820 SNVDQVITPPAAK
+1820 SNVDHVRSYLSECALCECSALQGQKRAPDPMELQLQVIMSYQT
-1833 KSRV
+1833 R

>member
-1 MHFRF
+1 MPLLHRKPFVRQKPPVDLRPDEEVFYCKVTNEIFR
-6 RGTPQLF
+6 
-13 SASPPISPHV
+13 HY
-23 LSPVLGVSV
+23 
-32 LRLAFAC
+32 
-39 SFLTRKNCGS
+39 
-49 KVRGKIGGSL
+49 
-59 AMIQQQPEP
+59 E
-68 TVHVDA
+68 
-74 FLYDE
+74 
-79 DFIDSLCEEG
+79 
-89 KMSRNYCMIQQQPEP
+89 
-104 TVHVDA
+104 
-110 FLYDEDFIDSLC
+110 
-122 EEGKMSRNYCMGY
+122 
-135 LYSSAQEL
+135 
-143 YGVKLNG
+143 
-150 DFCQLQEMVIKKYQ
+150 
-164 FTDRIKVLHADIRT
+164 
-178 QGSLLQNADV
+178 
-188 VIMNNVFE
+188 
-196 YFLNE
+196 
-201 TEQAS
+201 
-206 DFFER
+206 
-211 TILCNSLVW
+211 
-220 SCAVTGRPGLTYQE
+220 
-234 ALESEKKARQNLQSF
+234 
-249 PEPLIIPVL
+249 
-258 YLTNLTHR
+258 
-266 SRLHEICDDIF
+266 
-277 AYVKD
+277 
-282 RYFVE
+282 
-287 ETVEV
+287 
-292 IRSNG
+292 
-297 ARLQCRILEVLPP
+297 LQCRILEVLPP
-310 SHQNGFANG
+310 HHNGYANG
-319 HVSSV
+319 HVSST

-338 TQSSSFQ
+338 TQSGSFQ
-345 NGKKKDAIDPL
+345 NGKKKDAFDPL

-365 KKELYESA
+365 KKEFYESA

-395 LKQHCESQDGVIKIK
+395 LKQHCEPQDGVIKIK
-410 ASSLSTYKIVERD
+410 PSSLLAYKIAEQD

-435 IFSPANK
+435 IFSPANR
-442 RRGRPPKRLSVT
+442 RRGRPPKRLSVS
-454 QEDNFANKQTIA
+454 QEDNFTNKQSIM
-466 GYRNKAAKE
+466 GYRNKAIKE
-475 RDKLL
+475 RDKFL
-480 KQEELRSL
+480 KQEEMKTL
-488 AFEKAK
+488 AFQKAK

-505 KKKEKEDKEKKKEEL
+505 KKKEKEDKEKK
-520 KKIVEEERLKKKEE
+520 R
-534 KERLKIEREKED
+534 
-546 NFANKQTIAGY
+546 
-557 RNKAAKERDKLLK
+557 
-570 QEELRS
+570 
-576 LAFEKAKLKREKADA
+576 
-591 LEAKKKEKEDKEKK
+591 
-605 KEELKKIVEEERLKK
+605 EELKKIVEEERLKK

-699 DLQDEFPEGVTLGK
+699 DLQDEFPEGVTL
-713 CSEVLEE
+713 EVLEE

-850 RLSNPSLVKKLSSTS
+850 RLSNPSLL
-865 VYDLTPGADVTSA
+865 
-878 NAKYRYQKRGG
+878 
-889 FDATDD
+889 
-895 ACMEL
+895 
-900 RLSNPSLVK
+900 K

-983 DKLKEQEQKIK
+983 EKLKEQEQKMK
-994 EKQEKLKEDELR
+994 EKQEKLKEDEQR
-1006 NSTAD
+1006 NSTTD
-1011 ISIGEEEREDFDTST
+1011 LSIGEEEKEDFDTST
-1026 ESKEMEQKELY
+1026 ESKEIEQKDLD

-1042 EDEDDPGSH
+1042 EDEDDLGSH
-1051 KRGRKG
+1051 KKSRRG

-1075 IMREPLTADEEEA
+1075 VMQEPLTADEEEA
-1088 LKQEHQRKEKELLEK
+1088 LKQEQRRKEKELLEK

-1151 SSSFQNNI
+1151 PSSFQNNV
-1159 QSQDPQVSPKTGESL
+1159 QSQDPQVSTKTGERL
-1174 MSESTSNVNQGPC
+1174 MSESTSNNIDQGPC
-1187 DDSVQLPKPVHKPN
+1187 DDSSQLPKPVHKPN

-1223 YRESALKETLL
+1223 HRESALKETLL

-1258 QTDSKSTYS
+1258 QTDSKHTYT
-1267 RGRSSNTYNPSQM
+1267 RGRSSSAYDPSQM
-1280 SAERQLELRLRDFLL
+1280 SAEKQLELRLRDFLL

-1300 IYQGTLGAIKVSDR
+1300 IYQGTLGSIKVTDR

-1329 IEENKEN
+1329 SEENKEN
-1336 GLIKTMNEDAEEMEI
+1336 GIIKTMNEDVEEMQI
-1351 DEQAKVI
+1351 DEQSRII

-1380 PQSVSSVVHYLA
+1380 PQSVSNVVHHLA
-1392 MALFQIEQ
+1392 TALFQIEQ

-1515 SSRQRPSLDSDEEL
+1515 SSRQRPSLESDEEM
-1529 EDSVEG
+1529 EETMEG
-1535 ENDEVDGDD
+1535 ENDEVNDD

-1554 EVEQDEDD
+1554 EIEQDEYDC
-1562 SQEEE
+1562 QEEE
-1567 EEVSPPKRGRPQVR
+1567 ELSPPKRGRPQVR

-1586 RGRLNSFSSRGQRQD
+1586 RGRLSSSFSSRGQRQD
-1601 PRRYP
+1601 PGRYP
-1606 SRSQQSTPKTTMS
+1606 SRSQQSTPKTTLS
-1619 SKTSNRNL
+1619 SKSTGRSL
-1627 RKIRSAPPTETK
+1627 RKIKSAPPTETK
-1639 SLRIAGRSTRH
+1639 SLRIASRSTRH
-1650 SHGPLQANVFV
+1650 SHGTLQADVFV
-1661 ELLSPRRKRKSRKS
+1661 ELLSPRRKRRGRKS
-1675 ANNTP
+1675 ANSTP
-1680 ESSPNFNFRVIATNS
+1680 NNSPNFPNFRVISTKSSEQSRSLNVASRISTQASES
-1695 KSSPMTLNRRSSGR
+1695 KKRGRKRQSTESSPMLLNRRSSGR

-1796 AKAGTRLQAFF
+1796 AKAGSRLQAFF
-1807 HIQAQKLGLHVTP
+1807 HIQAQKLGLHVTH
-1820 SNVDQVITPPAAK
+1820 SNVDQLSTPPAAK
-1833 KSRV
+1833 KSRI

>member
-1 MHFRF
+1 MPLLHRKPFVRQKPPADLRPDEEVFYCRVTNEIFR
-6 RGTPQLF
+6 
-13 SASPPISPHV
+13 H
-23 LSPVLGVSV
+23 
-32 LRLAFAC
+32 
-39 SFLTRKNCGS
+39 
-49 KVRGKIGGSL
+49 
-59 AMIQQQPEP
+59 
-68 TVHVDA
+68 
-74 FLYDE
+74 YD
-79 DFIDSLCEEG
+79 
-89 KMSRNYCMIQQQPEP
+89 
-104 TVHVDA
+104 
-110 FLYDEDFIDSLC
+110 
-122 EEGKMSRNYCMGY
+122 
-135 LYSSAQEL
+135 
-143 YGVKLNG
+143 
-150 DFCQLQEMVIKKYQ
+150 
-164 FTDRIKVLHADIRT
+164 
-178 QGSLLQNADV
+178 
-188 VIMNNVFE
+188 
-196 YFLNE
+196 
-201 TEQAS
+201 

-234 ALESEKKARQNLQSF
+234 ALESEKRARQNLQSF

-292 IRSNG
+292 IRNNG

-310 SHQNGFANG
+310 SHQNGFSNG

-345 NGKKKDAIDPL
+345 NGKKRDAIDPL
-356 LFKYKVQPT
+356 LFKYKVQAT
-365 KKELYESA
+365 KKELFECA

-395 LKQHCESQDGVIKIK
+395 LKQHCETQDGVIKIK
-410 ASSLSTYKIVERD
+410 ASSLSTYKIADQD

-435 IFSPANK
+435 LFSTANR
-442 RRGRPPKRLSVT
+442 RRGRPPKRVSIS
-454 QEDNFANKQTIA
+454 QEASLANKQTI
-466 GYRNKAAKE
+466 GNYRNKATKE

-480 KQEELRSL
+480 KQEEMKSL

-505 KKKEKEDKEKKKEEL
+505 KKKEREDKEKKKEEL
-520 KKIVEEERLKKKEE
+520 KKIVEEERM
-534 KERLKIEREKED
+534 
-546 NFANKQTIAGY
+546 
-557 RNKAAKERDKLLK
+557 
-570 QEELRS
+570 
-576 LAFEKAKLKREKADA
+576 
-591 LEAKKKEKEDKEKK
+591 
-605 KEELKKIVEEERLKK
+605 KK

-644 YMEYLKQWSKP
+644 YIEHLKQWNKP

-699 DLQDEFPEGVTLGK
+699 DLQDEFPEGVTL
-713 CSEVLEE
+713 EVLEE

-865 VYDLTPGADVTSA
+865 VYDLTPEVI
-878 NAKYRYQKRGG
+878 YQ
-889 FDATDD
+889 F
-895 ACMEL
+895 
-900 RLSNPSLVK
+900 
-909 KLSSTS
+909 
-915 VYDLTPGEKMK
+915 LTGEKMK

-968 KEREEAAARIRKRKE
+968 KEREEAAARIRKRKAE
-983 DKLKEQEQKIK
+983 KLKEQEQKMK
-994 EKQEKLKEDELR
+994 EKQEKLKEDEQR

-1011 ISIGEEEREDFDTST
+1011 MSIGEEEREDFDTST
-1026 ESKEMEQKELY
+1026 DSKEIEQKELD

-1051 KRGRKG
+1051 KRSRK
-1057 KRGQNGFKE
+1057 
-1066 FTRQEEINC
+1066 
-1075 IMREPLTADEEEA
+1075 
-1088 LKQEHQRKEKELLEK
+1088 
-1103 IQSAIACTN
+1103 
-1112 IFPLGRD
+1112 
-1119 RMYRRYWIFPSIP
+1119 
-1132 GLFIEE
+1132 
-1138 DYSGLTEDMLLPR
+1138 
-1151 SSSFQNNI
+1151 
-1159 QSQDPQVSPKTGESL
+1159 
-1174 MSESTSNVNQGPC
+1174 
-1187 DDSVQLPKPVHKPN
+1187 
-1201 RWCFYSSC
+1201 
-1209 EQLDQLIE
+1209 
-1217 ALNSRG
+1217 
-1223 YRESALKETLL
+1223 
-1234 QEKSRICAQ
+1234 
-1243 LARFSEEKFHFSDKP
+1243 DKP
-1258 QTDSKSTYS
+1258 QIDSKPTCT
-1267 RGRSSNTYNPSQM
+1267 RGRASNAYDPSQM

-1300 IYQGTLGAIKVSDR
+1300 IYQGTLGAIKVTDR

-1319 ALESGRYELL
+1319 ALENGRYELL

-1336 GLIKTMNEDAEEMEI
+1336 GIIKTVNENVEDMEI

-1515 SSRQRPSLDSDEEL
+1515 SSRQRPSLESDEEM
-1529 EDSVEG
+1529 EDSMEG
-1535 ENDEVDGDD
+1535 EDDEVDGDY

-1554 EVEQDEDD
+1554 EIEQDEDD
-1562 SQEEE
+1562 SQGEEE
-1567 EEVSPPKRGRPQVR
+1567 ISPPKRGRPQVR

-1586 RGRLNSFSSRGQRQD
+1586 RGRLNSSFTSRGQQD
-1601 PRRYP
+1601 PRRYT
-1606 SRSQQSTPKTTMS
+1606 SRSQQSTPKTSVS
-1619 SKTSNRNL
+1619 SKTTSRSL
-1627 RKIRSAPPTETK
+1627 RKIKSAPPTETK
-1639 SLRIAGRSTRH
+1639 SLRIASRSTRQ
-1650 SHGPLQANVFV
+1650 SHGPLQADVFV
-1661 ELLSPRRKRKSRKS
+1661 ELLSPRRKRRGRTS
-1675 ANNTP
+1675 ANSTP
-1680 ESSPNFNFRVIATNS
+1680 ENSPNLPNFRVIAT
-1695 KSSPMTLNRRSSGR
+1695 KSSGQSRSLNVASKLSLQDSESKRRGRKRQSAESSPVTLNRRSSGR

-1735 LKLVSKIQVPDYYD
+1735 LKLVSKIQASGVTVNDEVIKVFND
-1749 IIKKPIALNIIREKV
+1749 MKVRKSSTQEEIKKRKKAVLFCLSDDKRQIIVEEAKQILVGDIGDTVEDPYTSFVKLLPLNDCRYALYDATYETKESKKEDLVFIFWAPESAPLKSKMIYASSKDAIKKKFTGIKHEWQV
-1764 NKCEYKLASEFID
+1764 NGLD
-1777 DIELMFS
+1777 DIKDRSTLGE
-1784 NCFEY
+1784 
-1789 NPRNTSE
+1789 
-1796 AKAGTRLQAFF
+1796 
-1807 HIQAQKLGLHVTP
+1807 KLGG
-1820 SNVDQVITPPAAK
+1820 NVVVSLEGKPL
-1833 KSRV
+1833 

>member
-1 MHFRF
+1 MPLLHRKPFVRQKPPADLRPDEEVFYCKVTNEIFR
-6 RGTPQLF
+6 
-13 SASPPISPHV
+13 H
-23 LSPVLGVSV
+23 
-32 LRLAFAC
+32 
-39 SFLTRKNCGS
+39 
-49 KVRGKIGGSL
+49 
-59 AMIQQQPEP
+59 
-68 TVHVDA
+68 
-74 FLYDE
+74 YD
-79 DFIDSLCEEG
+79 
-89 KMSRNYCMIQQQPEP
+89 
-104 TVHVDA
+104 
-110 FLYDEDFIDSLC
+110 
-122 EEGKMSRNYCMGY
+122 
-135 LYSSAQEL
+135 
-143 YGVKLNG
+143 
-150 DFCQLQEMVIKKYQ
+150 
-164 FTDRIKVLHADIRT
+164 
-178 QGSLLQNADV
+178 
-188 VIMNNVFE
+188 
-196 YFLNE
+196 
-201 TEQAS
+201 

-292 IRSNG
+292 IRNNG

-319 HVSSV
+319 HISSV

-338 TQSSSFQ
+338 TQNSSFQ
-345 NGKKKDAIDPL
+345 NGKKRDAVDPL

-365 KKELYESA
+365 KKELYECA

-395 LKQHCESQDGVIKIK
+395 LKQHCEPQDGVIKIK
-410 ASSLSTYKIVERD
+410 ASSLSTYKIAEQD

-435 IFSPANK
+435 IFSPANR
-442 RRGRPPKRLSVT
+442 RRGRPPKRVSIS
-454 QEDNFANKQTIA
+454 QEDNVANKQTIA
-466 GYRNKAAKE
+466 GYTNKATKE

-480 KQEELRSL
+480 KQEEM
-488 AFEKAK
+488 K
-494 LKREKADALEA
+494 
-505 KKKEKEDKEKKKEEL
+505 
-520 KKIVEEERLKKKEE
+520 
-534 KERLKIEREKED
+534 
-546 NFANKQTIAGY
+546 
-557 RNKAAKERDKLLK
+557 
-570 QEELRS
+570 S

-699 DLQDEFPEGVTLGK
+699 DLQDEFPEGVTL
-713 CSEVLEE
+713 EVLEE

-753 AKEQITDADTKDLTE
+753 AKEQITDADTK
-768 ALDEDADPTK
+768 
-778 SALSAVAS
+778 
-786 LAAAWPQLHQGCSLK
+786 GCSLK

-850 RLSNPSLVKKLSSTS
+850 RLSNP
-865 VYDLTPGADVTSA
+865 G
-878 NAKYRYQKRGG
+878 
-889 FDATDD
+889 
-895 ACMEL
+895 
-900 RLSNPSLVK
+900 LVK

-983 DKLKEQEQKIK
+983 EKLKEQEQKMK
-994 EKQEKLKEDELR
+994 EKQEKLKEDEQR
-1006 NSTAD
+1006 NSAAD
-1011 ISIGEEEREDFDTST
+1011 ISVGEEEREDFDTST
-1026 ESKEMEQKELY
+1026 ESKEIEQKELD
-1037 QDTVT
+1037 QDTIT

-1051 KRGRKG
+1051 KRGRRG

-1066 FTRQEEINC
+1066 FTTQEEVNC
-1075 IMREPLTADEEEA
+1075 VTREPLTADEEAA

-1151 SSSFQNNI
+1151 PSSFQNNV
-1159 QSQDPQVSPKTGESL
+1159 QSQDPQVATKTGESL
-1174 MSESTSNVNQGPC
+1174 MSESTSNIDRGPC

-1223 YRESALKETLL
+1223 HRESALKETLL
-1234 QEKSRICAQ
+1234 QEKTRICAQ
-1243 LARFSEEKFHFSDKP
+1243 LAHFSEEKFHFSDKP
-1258 QTDSKSTYS
+1258 QTDSKPTYS
-1267 RGRSSNTYNPSQM
+1267 RGRSSTAYDSSQM

-1300 IYQGTLGAIKVSDR
+1300 IYQGTLGAVKVTDR
-1314 HIWRS
+1314 HTWRS

-1329 IEENKEN
+1329 SEENKEN
-1336 GLIKTMNEDAEEMEI
+1336 GFIKTVNEDVEEMEI

-1380 PQSVSSVVHYLA
+1380 PQSVSNVVHYLA

-1424 DRWRESLLSSASLSQ
+1424 DRWRESLLASASLSQ

-1515 SSRQRPSLDSDEEL
+1515 SSRQRPSLESDEEM
-1529 EDSVEG
+1529 EDSMEG
-1535 ENDEVDGDD
+1535 EDDEVDDDD

-1554 EVEQDEDD
+1554 EVEQDEED
-1562 SQEEE
+1562 SQEE

-1586 RGRLNSFSSRGQRQD
+1586 RGRLSSSFSSRGQRQD
-1601 PRRYP
+1601 PGRYP
-1606 SRSQQSTPKTTMS
+1606 SRSQQSTPKTTVS
-1619 SKTSNRNL
+1619 SKTTGRSL
-1627 RKIRSAPPTETK
+1627 RKIKSAPPIETK
-1639 SLRIAGRSTRH
+1639 SLRITGRSTRQ
-1650 SHGPLQANVFV
+1650 SYSPLQADVFV
-1661 ELLSPRRKRKSRKS
+1661 ELLSPRRKRRGRKS

-1680 ESSPNFNFRVIATNS
+1680 ENSPSFPNFRVIATKSSEKTRSLNVAS
-1695 KSSPMTLNRRSSGR
+1695 KLSLQDSETKRRGRKRQSTESSPMTLNRRSSGR

-1807 HIQAQKLGLHVTP
+1807 HIQAQKLGLHVVP
-1820 SNVDQVITPPAAK
+1820 GNVDQVSTPPAAK
-1833 KSRV
+1833 KSRI

>member
-1 MHFRF
+1 MPLLHRKPFVRQKPPADLRPDEEVFYCKVTNEIFR
-6 RGTPQLF
+6 
-13 SASPPISPHV
+13 H
-23 LSPVLGVSV
+23 
-32 LRLAFAC
+32 
-39 SFLTRKNCGS
+39 
-49 KVRGKIGGSL
+49 
-59 AMIQQQPEP
+59 
-68 TVHVDA
+68 
-74 FLYDE
+74 YD
-79 DFIDSLCEEG
+79 
-89 KMSRNYCMIQQQPEP
+89 
-104 TVHVDA
+104 
-110 FLYDEDFIDSLC
+110 
-122 EEGKMSRNYCMGY
+122 
-135 LYSSAQEL
+135 
-143 YGVKLNG
+143 
-150 DFCQLQEMVIKKYQ
+150 
-164 FTDRIKVLHADIRT
+164 
-178 QGSLLQNADV
+178 
-188 VIMNNVFE
+188 
-196 YFLNE
+196 
-201 TEQAS
+201 

-234 ALESEKKARQNLQSF
+234 ALESERKARQNLQSF
-249 PEPLIIPVL
+249 PEPLIVPVL

-277 AYVKD
+277 AYIKD

-292 IRSNG
+292 IRNNG

-329 IISDSDDSE
+329 VISDSDDSE
-338 TQSSSFQ
+338 TQNSSFQ

-365 KKELYESA
+365 KKELYECA

-395 LKQHCESQDGVIKIK
+395 LKQHCEPQDGVIKIK
-410 ASSLSTYKIVERD
+410 ASSLSTYKIAEQD

-435 IFSPANK
+435 IFSPANR
-442 RRGRPPKRLSVT
+442 RRGRPPKRISVS
-454 QEDNFANKQTIA
+454 QEDSIASKQTIA
-466 GYRNKAAKE
+466 SYRNKTTKE

-480 KQEELRSL
+480 KQEEMKSL

-520 KKIVEEERLKKKEE
+520 KKIVEK
-534 KERLKIEREKED
+534 
-546 NFANKQTIAGY
+546 
-557 RNKAAKERDKLLK
+557 
-570 QEELRS
+570 
-576 LAFEKAKLKREKADA
+576 
-591 LEAKKKEKEDKEKK
+591 
-605 KEELKKIVEEERLKK
+605 ERLKK

-632 KEREKLREEKRK
+632 KEREKLREEKKK

-699 DLQDEFPEGVTLGK
+699 DLQDEFPEGVTL
-713 CSEVLEE
+713 EVLEE

-753 AKEQITDADTKDLTE
+753 AKEQITDADTK
-768 ALDEDADPTK
+768 
-778 SALSAVAS
+778 
-786 LAAAWPQLHQGCSLK
+786 GCSLK

-815 LHILASGADVTSANA
+815 LHILAS
-830 KYRYQKRGGFDAT
+830 
-843 DDACMEL
+843 
-850 RLSNPSLVKKLSSTS
+850 
-865 VYDLTPGADVTSA
+865 GADVTSA

-983 DKLKEQEQKIK
+983 EKLKEQEQKMK
-994 EKQEKLKEDELR
+994 EKQEKLKEDEQR
-1006 NSTAD
+1006 NSVAD
-1011 ISIGEEEREDFDTST
+1011 ISVGEEEREDFDTST
-1026 ESKEMEQKELY
+1026 ESKEIEQKEQD

-1042 EDEDDPGSH
+1042 EDEDDPGPH
-1051 KRGRKG
+1051 KRGRRG

-1066 FTRQEEINC
+1066 FTRQEEVSC
-1075 IMREPLTADEEEA
+1075 VTREPLTAEEEEA

-1151 SSSFQNNI
+1151 PSSFQDNV
-1159 QSQDPQVSPKTGESL
+1159 QSRAPQVSTKTGDSL
-1174 MSESTSNVNQGPC
+1174 MSESTSSIDHGPC
-1187 DDSVQLPKPVHKPN
+1187 DDTVQLPKPVHKPN

-1223 YRESALKETLL
+1223 HRESALKETLL

-1258 QTDSKSTYS
+1258 QTDSKPTYS
-1267 RGRSSNTYNPSQM
+1267 RGRSSSVYDPSQM

-1300 IYQGTLGAIKVSDR
+1300 IYQGTLGAIKVTDR
-1314 HIWRS
+1314 HLWRS
-1319 ALESGRYELL
+1319 ALENGQYELL
-1329 IEENKEN
+1329 NEENKEN
-1336 GLIKTMNEDAEEMEI
+1336 GIIKTVNEDAEEMEI

-1358 VKDRLLGIKTETP
+1358 VKDRLLGIKTESP

-1380 PQSVSSVVHYLA
+1380 PQSVSNVVHHLA

-1515 SSRQRPSLDSDEEL
+1515 SSRQRPSLESDDEMEGRM
-1529 EDSVEG
+1529 EDED
-1535 ENDEVDGDD
+1535 DEVDDD
-1544 EEGQSEEEEY
+1544 EEEGQSEEEEY

-1562 SQEEE
+1562 SQEE

-1586 RGRLNSFSSRGQRQD
+1586 RGRLSSSFSSRGQRQD
-1601 PRRYP
+1601 PGRYT
-1606 SRSQQSTPKTTMS
+1606 SRSQQSTPKTTAS
-1619 SKTSNRNL
+1619 SKITGRSL
-1627 RKIRSAPPTETK
+1627 RKIKSAPPTETK
-1639 SLRIAGRSTRH
+1639 SLRIASRSTRQ
-1650 SHGPLQANVFV
+1650 SHGALQADVFV
-1661 ELLSPRRKRKSRKS
+1661 ELLSPCRKRRGRKS

-1680 ESSPNFNFRVIATNS
+1680 ENSPNFPNFRVIATKSREQSSPLNVAS
-1695 KSSPMTLNRRSSGR
+1695 KLSLQDSESKRRGRKRQSAESSPMTLNRRSSGR

-1807 HIQAQKLGLHVTP
+1807 HIQAQKLGLHVT
-1820 SNVDQVITPPAAK
+1820 SGNVDQVSTPPAAK
-1833 KSRV
+1833 KSRI

>member
-1 MHFRF
+1 MPLLHRKPFVRQKPPADLRPDEEVFYCKVTNEIFR
-6 RGTPQLF
+6 
-13 SASPPISPHV
+13 H
-23 LSPVLGVSV
+23 
-32 LRLAFAC
+32 
-39 SFLTRKNCGS
+39 
-49 KVRGKIGGSL
+49 
-59 AMIQQQPEP
+59 
-68 TVHVDA
+68 
-74 FLYDE
+74 YD
-79 DFIDSLCEEG
+79 
-89 KMSRNYCMIQQQPEP
+89 
-104 TVHVDA
+104 
-110 FLYDEDFIDSLC
+110 
-122 EEGKMSRNYCMGY
+122 
-135 LYSSAQEL
+135 
-143 YGVKLNG
+143 
-150 DFCQLQEMVIKKYQ
+150 
-164 FTDRIKVLHADIRT
+164 
-178 QGSLLQNADV
+178 
-188 VIMNNVFE
+188 
-196 YFLNE
+196 
-201 TEQAS
+201 

-249 PEPLIIPVL
+249 PEPLIVPVL
-258 YLTNLTHR
+258 YLMNLTHR

-292 IRSNG
+292 IRNNG

-319 HVSSV
+319 LVSSA

-338 TQSSSFQ
+338 TQNSSFQ
-345 NGKKKDAIDPL
+345 NGKKKDSIDPF

-382 RKHLFSRDKLKLF
+382 RKHLFSREKLKLF
-395 LKQHCESQDGVIKIK
+395 LKQHCEPQDGIIKIK
-410 ASSLSTYKIVERD
+410 ASSLSTYKIAEQD
-423 FSYFFPDDPPTF
+423 FSFFFPDDPPTF
-435 IFSPANK
+435 IFSPANR
-442 RRGRPPKRLSVT
+442 RRGRLPKRLSVS
-454 QEDNFANKQTIA
+454 QEDSIANKQTIA
-466 GYRNKAAKE
+466 GYRNKATKE

-480 KQEELRSL
+480 KQEEMKTL

-505 KKKEKEDKEKKKEEL
+505 KKKEKEDKEKKREEL
-520 KKIVEEERLKKKEE
+520 KKIIE
-534 KERLKIEREKED
+534 K
-546 NFANKQTIAGY
+546 
-557 RNKAAKERDKLLK
+557 
-570 QEELRS
+570 
-576 LAFEKAKLKREKADA
+576 
-591 LEAKKKEKEDKEKK
+591 
-605 KEELKKIVEEERLKK
+605 ERLKK

-644 YMEYLKQWSKP
+644 YMEYIKQWNKP

-699 DLQDEFPEGVTLGK
+699 DLQDEFPEGVTL
-713 CSEVLEE
+713 EVLEE

-850 RLSNPSLVKKLSSTS
+850 RLSNPSLL
-865 VYDLTPGADVTSA
+865 
-878 NAKYRYQKRGG
+878 
-889 FDATDD
+889 
-895 ACMEL
+895 
-900 RLSNPSLVK
+900 K

-983 DKLKEQEQKIK
+983 EKLKEQEQKMK
-994 EKQEKLKEDELR
+994 EKQEKLREDEQR

-1011 ISIGEEEREDFDTST
+1011 TSIGEEEREDFDTST
-1026 ESKEMEQKELY
+1026 ESKEIEQKELD
-1037 QDTVT
+1037 QDMVT
-1042 EDEDDPGSH
+1042 EDEDDLRSH
-1051 KRGRKG
+1051 KRSRRG
-1057 KRGQNGFKE
+1057 KRQDGFKE
-1066 FTRQEEINC
+1066 LTRPIELNC
-1075 IMREPLTADEEEA
+1075 VMQEPLTADEEEA
-1088 LKQEHQRKEKELLEK
+1088 FKQEQQRKEKELLEK

-1119 RMYRRYWIFPSIP
+1119 RMYRRYWIFPSVP

-1151 SSSFQNNI
+1151 HSSFQNNV
-1159 QSQDPQVSPKTGESL
+1159 QSQDPQVPTKTGESL
-1174 MSESTSNVNQGPC
+1174 MSEPTSNKDQSPC
-1187 DDSVQLPKPVHKPN
+1187 DISIQLPKPVRKPN

-1243 LARFSEEKFHFSDKP
+1243 LARFSQEKFHFSDKP
-1258 QTDSKSTYS
+1258 QTDSKPICT
-1267 RGRSSNTYNPSQM
+1267 RGRSSSAYDPSQM

-1300 IYQGTLGAIKVSDR
+1300 IYQGTLGVIKVVDR
-1314 HIWRS
+1314 HMWRS
-1319 ALESGRYELL
+1319 ALENGWYELL
-1329 IEENKEN
+1329 SEENKEN
-1336 GLIKTMNEDAEEMEI
+1336 GIIKTVNEDVEEMEI

-1358 VKDRLLGIKTETP
+1358 VKDRLLGIKTEPP

-1380 PQSVSSVVHYLA
+1380 PQSVSNVVHYLA
-1392 MALFQIEQ
+1392 TALFQIEQ

-1490 PKLKTVPEGDWF
+1490 PKLKTVPDGDWF

-1515 SSRQRPSLDSDEEL
+1515 SSRQRPSLESDEEMGESL
-1529 EDSVEG
+1529 EG
-1535 ENDEVDGDD
+1535 EEHEVDDD
-1544 EEGQSEEEEY
+1544 EEYQSEEEEY
-1554 EVEQDEDD
+1554 EVERDEDD

-1567 EEVSPPKRGRPQVR
+1567 EISPPKRGRPQVR

-1586 RGRLNSFSSRGQRQD
+1586 RGRFSSSFSSRGKQED

-1606 SRSQQSTPKTTMS
+1606 SRSHQSTPKTTVS
-1619 SKTSNRNL
+1619 SRTTGRNL
-1627 RKIRSAPPTETK
+1627 RKIRSAPPAETK
-1639 SLRIAGRSTRH
+1639 SSRIASRSTRH
-1650 SHGPLQANVFV
+1650 SYGTEQADVFV
-1661 ELLSPRRKRKSRKS
+1661 ELLSPHRKRRGRRS
-1675 ANNTP
+1675 ANDTP
-1680 ESSPNFNFRVIATNS
+1680 ENSPSFPNIRVIPVKAGEESRSLNITSRLCLQDSESKRRGRKRQSTESSPM
-1695 KSSPMTLNRRSSGR
+1695 PLNRRSSGR

-1807 HIQAQKLGLHVTP
+1807 HLQAQKLGLHVTH
-1820 SNVDQVITPPAAK
+1820 SDVDHVSTPAATK
-1833 KSRV
+1833 KSRI

>member
-1 MHFRF
+1 MPLLH
-6 RGTPQLF
+6 
-13 SASPPISPHV
+13 
-23 LSPVLGVSV
+23 
-32 LRLAFAC
+32 
-39 SFLTRKNCGS
+39 RKPF
-49 KVRGKIGGSL
+49 VR
-59 AMIQQQPEP
+59 QQPPADLRPDEEVFYCKV
-68 TVHVDA
+68 TNEIFRH
-74 FLYDE
+74 YD
-79 DFIDSLCEEG
+79 
-89 KMSRNYCMIQQQPEP
+89 
-104 TVHVDA
+104 
-110 FLYDEDFIDSLC
+110 
-122 EEGKMSRNYCMGY
+122 
-135 LYSSAQEL
+135 
-143 YGVKLNG
+143 
-150 DFCQLQEMVIKKYQ
+150 
-164 FTDRIKVLHADIRT
+164 
-178 QGSLLQNADV
+178 
-188 VIMNNVFE
+188 
-196 YFLNE
+196 
-201 TEQAS
+201 

-277 AYVKD
+277 AYIKD

-292 IRSNG
+292 IRNNG

-319 HVSSV
+319 HVSSI

-345 NGKKKDAIDPL
+345 NGKKKDALDPL

-365 KKELYESA
+365 KKELYDCA

-395 LKQHCESQDGVIKIK
+395 LKQHCEPQDGVIKIK
-410 ASSLSTYKIVERD
+410 ASSLSTYKIAEQD

-435 IFSPANK
+435 IFSPANR
-442 RRGRPPKRLSVT
+442 RRGRPPKRVSVS
-454 QEDNFANKQTIA
+454 QEDNTVNKQTITSF
-466 GYRNKAAKE
+466 RSKITKE

-480 KQEELRSL
+480 KQEEMKS
-488 AFEKAK
+488 
-494 LKREKADALEA
+494 
-505 KKKEKEDKEKKKEEL
+505 
-520 KKIVEEERLKKKEE
+520 I
-534 KERLKIEREKED
+534 
-546 NFANKQTIAGY
+546 
-557 RNKAAKERDKLLK
+557 
-570 QEELRS
+570 
-576 LAFEKAKLKREKADA
+576 AFEKAKLKREKADA

-644 YMEYLKQWSKP
+644 YLEYLKQWSKP

-699 DLQDEFPEGVTLGK
+699 DLQDEFPEGVTL
-713 CSEVLEE
+713 EVLEE

-865 VYDLTPGADVTSA
+865 VYDLTPG
-878 NAKYRYQKRGG
+878 
-889 FDATDD
+889 
-895 ACMEL
+895 
-900 RLSNPSLVK
+900 
-909 KLSSTS
+909 
-915 VYDLTPGEKMK
+915 EKMK

-983 DKLKEQEQKIK
+983 EKLKEQELKMK
-994 EKQEKLKEDELR
+994 EKQEKLKEDEQR
-1006 NSTAD
+1006 NSAAD
-1011 ISIGEEEREDFDTST
+1011 ISVGEEEREDFDTST
-1026 ESKEMEQKELY
+1026 ESKEIEQKELD

-1051 KRGRKG
+1051 KRRRRG
-1057 KRGQNGFKE
+1057 KREQNGFKE
-1066 FTRQEEINC
+1066 FTRQEEVSC
-1075 IMREPLTADEEEA
+1075 VTREPIADEEDS

-1151 SSSFQNNI
+1151 PSSFQNV
-1159 QSQDPQVSPKTGESL
+1159 QSQDPQVPIKTEESL
-1174 MSESTSNVNQGPC
+1174 KSESTSITDQGPC
-1187 DDSVQLPKPVHKPN
+1187 DDDSLQLPKPVHKPN

-1223 YRESALKETLL
+1223 HRESALKETLL

-1243 LARFSEEKFHFSDKP
+1243 LAHFSEDKFHFSDKS
-1258 QTDSKSTYS
+1258 QTDSKPPCF
-1267 RGRSSNTYNPSQM
+1267 RGRSSNAYDPSQM

-1300 IYQGTLGAIKVSDR
+1300 IYQGTLGAIKVTDR

-1329 IEENKEN
+1329 SEENKEN
-1336 GLIKTMNEDAEEMEI
+1336 GIIKTVNEDVEEMEI

-1380 PQSVSSVVHYLA
+1380 PQSVSNVVHYLA

-1490 PKLKTVPEGDWF
+1490 PKLKAVPEGDWF

-1515 SSRQRPSLDSDEEL
+1515 SSRQRPSLESDEEV
-1529 EDSVEG
+1529 EDSLEG
-1535 ENDEVDGDD
+1535 EDDEVDDGD

-1554 EVEQDEDD
+1554 EIEQDEDD
-1562 SQEEE
+1562 SQEE

-1581 LPIKT
+1581 LSIKT
-1586 RGRLNSFSSRGQRQD
+1586 RGRLSSSFSSRSQRQD
-1601 PRRYP
+1601 SGRYS
-1606 SRSQQSTPKTTMS
+1606 SRSQQSTPKTTVS
-1619 SKTSNRNL
+1619 SKTTSRSL
-1627 RKIRSAPPTETK
+1627 RKIKSAPPTGTK
-1639 SLRIAGRSTRH
+1639 SLRIANRSTRQ
-1650 SHGPLQANVFV
+1650 SHGPLQADVFV
-1661 ELLSPRRKRKSRKS
+1661 ELLSPHRKRRGRKS
-1675 ANNTP
+1675 AHSTP
-1680 ESSPNFNFRVIATNS
+1680 ENSPSLPNFRVIATTSSEHSRSLNVSSRLGLQDSDS
-1695 KSSPMTLNRRSSGR
+1695 KRRCRKRQATESSPVILNRRTSGR

-1807 HIQAQKLGLHVTP
+1807 HIQAQKLGLHISP
-1820 SNVDQVITPPAAK
+1820 GNVDQVSTPPAAK
-1833 KSRV
+1833 KSRI

>member
-1 MHFRF
+1 MPLLHRKPFVRRKPPADLRPDEEVFYCKVTNEIFR
-6 RGTPQLF
+6 
-13 SASPPISPHV
+13 H
-23 LSPVLGVSV
+23 
-32 LRLAFAC
+32 
-39 SFLTRKNCGS
+39 
-49 KVRGKIGGSL
+49 
-59 AMIQQQPEP
+59 
-68 TVHVDA
+68 
-74 FLYDE
+74 YD
-79 DFIDSLCEEG
+79 
-89 KMSRNYCMIQQQPEP
+89 
-104 TVHVDA
+104 
-110 FLYDEDFIDSLC
+110 
-122 EEGKMSRNYCMGY
+122 
-135 LYSSAQEL
+135 
-143 YGVKLNG
+143 
-150 DFCQLQEMVIKKYQ
+150 
-164 FTDRIKVLHADIRT
+164 
-178 QGSLLQNADV
+178 
-188 VIMNNVFE
+188 
-196 YFLNE
+196 
-201 TEQAS
+201 

-292 IRSNG
+292 IRNNG

-319 HVSSV
+319 HISSV

-338 TQSSSFQ
+338 TQNSSFQ
-345 NGKKKDAIDPL
+345 NGKKKDAVDPL

-365 KKELYESA
+365 KKELYECA

-395 LKQHCESQDGVIKIK
+395 LKQHCEPQDGVIKIK
-410 ASSLSTYKIVERD
+410 ASSLATYKIAEQD

-435 IFSPANK
+435 IFSPTSR
-442 RRGRPPKRLSVT
+442 RRGRPPKRVSIS
-454 QEDNFANKQTIA
+454 QEDSVANKQTIA
-466 GYRNKAAKE
+466 GYRNKATKE

-480 KQEELRSL
+480 KQEEMKSL

-505 KKKEKEDKEKKKEEL
+505 KKKEKEDKEKK
-520 KKIVEEERLKKKEE
+520 R
-534 KERLKIEREKED
+534 
-546 NFANKQTIAGY
+546 
-557 RNKAAKERDKLLK
+557 
-570 QEELRS
+570 
-576 LAFEKAKLKREKADA
+576 
-591 LEAKKKEKEDKEKK
+591 
-605 KEELKKIVEEERLKK
+605 EELKKIVEEERLKK

-699 DLQDEFPEGVTLGK
+699 DLQDEFPEGVTL
-713 CSEVLEE
+713 EVLEE

-753 AKEQITDADTKDLTE
+753 AKEQITDADTK
-768 ALDEDADPTK
+768 
-778 SALSAVAS
+778 
-786 LAAAWPQLHQGCSLK
+786 GCSLK

-850 RLSNPSLVKKLSSTS
+850 RLSNPSLVKKL
-865 VYDLTPGADVTSA
+865 A
-878 NAKYRYQKRGG
+878 
-889 FDATDD
+889 
-895 ACMEL
+895 
-900 RLSNPSLVK
+900 
-909 KLSSTS
+909 STS

-983 DKLKEQEQKIK
+983 EKLKEQEQKMK
-994 EKQEKLKEDELR
+994 EKQEKLKEDEQR
-1006 NSTAD
+1006 NSAAD
-1011 ISIGEEEREDFDTST
+1011 TSVGEEEREDFDTST
-1026 ESKEMEQKELY
+1026 ESKEIEQKELD

-1051 KRGRKG
+1051 KRGRRG

-1066 FTRQEEINC
+1066 FTRQEEVSC
-1075 IMREPLTADEEEA
+1075 VTREPLTADEEEA

-1151 SSSFQNNI
+1151 PSSFQNSV
-1159 QSQDPQVSPKTGESL
+1159 QSQDPQVSAKTGESL
-1174 MSESTSNVNQGPC
+1174 MSESTSNIDQGPC
-1187 DDSVQLPKPVHKPN
+1187 DVSVQLPKPVHKPN

-1223 YRESALKETLL
+1223 HRESALKETLL

-1243 LARFSEEKFHFSDKP
+1243 LAHFSEEKFHFSDKP
-1258 QTDSKSTYS
+1258 QTDSKPTYS
-1267 RGRSSNTYNPSQM
+1267 RGRSSTAYDSAQM

-1300 IYQGTLGAIKVSDR
+1300 IYQGTLGAIKVTDR

-1329 IEENKEN
+1329 SEENKEN
-1336 GLIKTMNEDAEEMEI
+1336 GIIKTVNENIEEMEI

-1380 PQSVSSVVHYLA
+1380 PQSVSNVVHYLA

-1424 DRWRESLLSSASLSQ
+1424 DRWRESLLASASLSQ

-1515 SSRQRPSLDSDEEL
+1515 SSRQRPSLESDEEMESSM
-1529 EDSVEG
+1529 EDED
-1535 ENDEVDGDD
+1535 DEVDDDD

-1554 EVEQDEDD
+1554 EIEQDEDD
-1562 SQEEE
+1562 SQEE

-1586 RGRLNSFSSRGQRQD
+1586 RGRLSSSFSSRGQRQD
-1601 PRRYP
+1601 PGRYT
-1606 SRSQQSTPKTTMS
+1606 SRSQQSTPKTTVS
-1619 SKTSNRNL
+1619 SKTTSGRSL
-1627 RKIRSAPPTETK
+1627 RKIKSAPPTETK
-1639 SLRIAGRSTRH
+1639 SLRIAGRSTRQ
-1650 SHGPLQANVFV
+1650 SYGPLQADVFV
-1661 ELLSPRRKRKSRKS
+1661 ELLSPRRKRRGRKS

-1680 ESSPNFNFRVIATNS
+1680 ENSPNFPNFRVIATKSGDKSRSLNVTPKLSLQDSES
-1695 KSSPMTLNRRSSGR
+1695 KRRGRKRQSTESSPLTLNRRSSGR

-1820 SNVDQVITPPAAK
+1820 GNVDQVSTPPAAK
-1833 KSRV
+1833 KSRI

>member
-1 MHFRF
+1 MPLLHRKPFVRQKPPADLRPDEEVFYCKVTNEIFR
-6 RGTPQLF
+6 
-13 SASPPISPHV
+13 H
-23 LSPVLGVSV
+23 
-32 LRLAFAC
+32 
-39 SFLTRKNCGS
+39 
-49 KVRGKIGGSL
+49 
-59 AMIQQQPEP
+59 
-68 TVHVDA
+68 
-74 FLYDE
+74 YD
-79 DFIDSLCEEG
+79 
-89 KMSRNYCMIQQQPEP
+89 
-104 TVHVDA
+104 
-110 FLYDEDFIDSLC
+110 
-122 EEGKMSRNYCMGY
+122 
-135 LYSSAQEL
+135 
-143 YGVKLNG
+143 
-150 DFCQLQEMVIKKYQ
+150 
-164 FTDRIKVLHADIRT
+164 
-178 QGSLLQNADV
+178 
-188 VIMNNVFE
+188 
-196 YFLNE
+196 
-201 TEQAS
+201 

-234 ALESEKKARQNLQSF
+234 ALESEKRARQNLQSF

-282 RYFVE
+282 RYFVK

-292 IRSNG
+292 IRNNG

-310 SHQNGFANG
+310 AHQNGFSNG

-338 TQSSSFQ
+338 TQNSSFQ
-345 NGKKKDAIDPL
+345 NGKKRDAIDPL
-356 LFKYKVQPT
+356 LFKYKVQAT
-365 KKELYESA
+365 KKELFECA

-395 LKQHCESQDGVIKIK
+395 LKQHCETQDGVIKIK
-410 ASSLSTYKIVERD
+410 ASSLSTYKIADQD

-435 IFSPANK
+435 LFSTANR
-442 RRGRPPKRLSVT
+442 RRGRPPKRVSIS
-454 QEDNFANKQTIA
+454 QEASLANKQTIA
-466 GYRNKAAKE
+466 NYRNKATKE

-480 KQEELRSL
+480 KQEEMKSL

-505 KKKEKEDKEKKKEEL
+505 KKKE
-520 KKIVEEERLKKKEE
+520 R
-534 KERLKIEREKED
+534 
-546 NFANKQTIAGY
+546 
-557 RNKAAKERDKLLK
+557 
-570 QEELRS
+570 
-576 LAFEKAKLKREKADA
+576 
-591 LEAKKKEKEDKEKK
+591 EDKEKK

-644 YMEYLKQWSKP
+644 YMEHLKQWSKP

-699 DLQDEFPEGVTLGK
+699 DLQDEFPEGVTL
-713 CSEVLEE
+713 EVLEE

-865 VYDLTPGADVTSA
+865 VYDLTPG
-878 NAKYRYQKRGG
+878 
-889 FDATDD
+889 
-895 ACMEL
+895 
-900 RLSNPSLVK
+900 
-909 KLSSTS
+909 
-915 VYDLTPGEKMK
+915 EKMK

-968 KEREEAAARIRKRKE
+968 KEREEAAARIRKRKAE
-983 DKLKEQEQKIK
+983 KLKEQEQKMK
-994 EKQEKLKEDELR
+994 EKQEKLKEDEQR
-1006 NSTAD
+1006 NSAAD
-1011 ISIGEEEREDFDTST
+1011 MSIGDEEREDFDTST
-1026 ESKEMEQKELY
+1026 DSKEIEQKELD

-1051 KRGRKG
+1051 KR
-1057 KRGQNGFKE
+1057 
-1066 FTRQEEINC
+1066 
-1075 IMREPLTADEEEA
+1075 
-1088 LKQEHQRKEKELLEK
+1088 
-1103 IQSAIACTN
+1103 S
-1112 IFPLGRD
+1112 
-1119 RMYRRYWIFPSIP
+1119 RR
-1132 GLFIEE
+1132 
-1138 DYSGLTEDMLLPR
+1138 
-1151 SSSFQNNI
+1151 
-1159 QSQDPQVSPKTGESL
+1159 
-1174 MSESTSNVNQGPC
+1174 
-1187 DDSVQLPKPVHKPN
+1187 
-1201 RWCFYSSC
+1201 
-1209 EQLDQLIE
+1209 
-1217 ALNSRG
+1217 
-1223 YRESALKETLL
+1223 
-1234 QEKSRICAQ
+1234 
-1243 LARFSEEKFHFSDKP
+1243 DKP
-1258 QTDSKSTYS
+1258 QIDSKPTYT
-1267 RGRSSNTYNPSQM
+1267 RGRASNAYDPSQM

-1300 IYQGTLGAIKVSDR
+1300 IYQGTLGAIKVTDR

-1319 ALESGRYELL
+1319 ALENGRYELL

-1336 GLIKTMNEDAEEMEI
+1336 GIIKTVNENVEDMEI

-1380 PQSVSSVVHYLA
+1380 PQSVSNVVHYLA

-1515 SSRQRPSLDSDEEL
+1515 SSRQRPSLESDEEM
-1529 EDSVEG
+1529 EDSMES
-1535 ENDEVDGDD
+1535 EDDEVDGDY

-1554 EVEQDEDD
+1554 EIEQDEDD

-1567 EEVSPPKRGRPQVR
+1567 EISPPKRGRPQVR

-1586 RGRLNSFSSRGQRQD
+1586 RGRLNSSFSSRGQQD
-1601 PRRYP
+1601 PRRYT
-1606 SRSQQSTPKTTMS
+1606 SRSQQSTPKTSVS
-1619 SKTSNRNL
+1619 SKTTSRSL
-1627 RKIRSAPPTETK
+1627 RKIKSAPPTVTK
-1639 SLRIAGRSTRH
+1639 SLRIASRSTRQ
-1650 SHGPLQANVFV
+1650 SHGPLQADVFV
-1661 ELLSPRRKRKSRKS
+1661 ELLSPRRKRRGRTST
-1675 ANNTP
+1675 NNTP
-1680 ESSPNFNFRVIATNS
+1680 ENSPNLPNFRVIAT
-1695 KSSPMTLNRRSSGR
+1695 KSSGQSRSLNVASKHSLQDSESKRRGRKRQSAEASPVTLNRRSSGR

-1820 SNVDQVITPPAAK
+1820 GNVDQVSTPPATK
-1833 KSRV
+1833 KSRI

>member
-1 MHFRF
+1 MPLLHRKPFVRQKPPGDLRPDEEVFHCKVTNEIFR
-6 RGTPQLF
+6 
-13 SASPPISPHV
+13 H
-23 LSPVLGVSV
+23 
-32 LRLAFAC
+32 
-39 SFLTRKNCGS
+39 
-49 KVRGKIGGSL
+49 
-59 AMIQQQPEP
+59 
-68 TVHVDA
+68 
-74 FLYDE
+74 YD
-79 DFIDSLCEEG
+79 
-89 KMSRNYCMIQQQPEP
+89 
-104 TVHVDA
+104 
-110 FLYDEDFIDSLC
+110 
-122 EEGKMSRNYCMGY
+122 
-135 LYSSAQEL
+135 
-143 YGVKLNG
+143 
-150 DFCQLQEMVIKKYQ
+150 
-164 FTDRIKVLHADIRT
+164 
-178 QGSLLQNADV
+178 
-188 VIMNNVFE
+188 
-196 YFLNE
+196 
-201 TEQAS
+201 

-292 IRSNG
+292 IRNNG
-297 ARLQCRILEVLPP
+297 TRLQCRILEVLPP
-310 SHQNGFANG
+310 LHQNGFANG
-319 HVSSV
+319 HVGSV

-329 IISDSDDSE
+329 VISDSDDSE

-345 NGKKKDAIDPL
+345 HGKKKDAVDPL
-356 LFKYKVQPT
+356 LFRYRVQPT
-365 KKELYESA
+365 KKEIYESA
-373 IVKATQISR
+373 VVKATQISR

-395 LKQHCESQDGVIKIK
+395 LKQHCEPQDGIIKIK
-410 ASSLSTYKIVERD
+410 ASSLSTYNIAEQD

-435 IFSPANK
+435 IFSPVNR
-442 RRGRPPKRLSVT
+442 RRGRPPKRLSLG
-454 QEDNFANKQTIA
+454 QEDNIASKQTIA
-466 GYRNKAAKE
+466 GCRSKATKE

-480 KQEELRSL
+480 KQEEMKAL

-505 KKKEKEDKEKKKEEL
+505 RKKEKEDKEKK
-520 KKIVEEERLKKKEE
+520 R
-534 KERLKIEREKED
+534 
-546 NFANKQTIAGY
+546 
-557 RNKAAKERDKLLK
+557 
-570 QEELRS
+570 
-576 LAFEKAKLKREKADA
+576 
-591 LEAKKKEKEDKEKK
+591 
-605 KEELKKIVEEERLKK
+605 EELKKIVEEERLKK

-699 DLQDEFPEGVTLGK
+699 DLQDEFPEGVTL
-713 CSEVLEE
+713 EVLEE

-733 LLFFFLTAIFQAIA
+733 LLFFFLTAIFQAMA

-850 RLSNPSLVKKLSSTS
+850 RLSSPSLVKKLSST
-865 VYDLTPGADVTSA
+865 A
-878 NAKYRYQKRGG
+878 
-889 FDATDD
+889 
-895 ACMEL
+895 
-900 RLSNPSLVK
+900 
-909 KLSSTS
+909 

-946 DYVDILRQAKQE
+946 DYVDVLRQAKQE

-968 KEREEAAARIRKRKE
+968 KEREATAAR
-983 DKLKEQEQKIK
+983 
-994 EKQEKLKEDELR
+994 
-1006 NSTAD
+1006 
-1011 ISIGEEEREDFDTST
+1011 EEGKEDFDTSI
-1026 ESKEMEQKELY
+1026 ESKETEQKDL
-1037 QDTVT
+1037 DPDMVT
-1042 EDEDDPGSH
+1042 EDEDDPGSQRRSR
-1051 KRGRKG
+1051 RGKA
-1057 KRGQNGFKE
+1057 GQSGVKQCIK
-1066 FTRQEEINC
+1066 QEEINC
-1075 IMREPLTADEEEA
+1075 CIKQEPLAADTEEA
-1088 LKQEHQRKEKELLEK
+1088 LRQEHQRKEKELLDK

-1138 DYSGLTEDMLLPR
+1138 DFSGLTEDMLLPR
-1151 SSSFQNNI
+1151 PSSFHDNA
-1159 QSQDPQVSPKTGESL
+1159 QSHNAQVSVKTEESF
-1174 MSESTSNVNQGPC
+1174 MSESTSSLDQGPF
-1187 DDSVQLPKPVHKPN
+1187 DDSILLPKPVHKPN
-1201 RWCFYSSC
+1201 RWCFYSS
-1209 EQLDQLIE
+1209 EDQLDQLIE

-1223 YRESALKETLL
+1223 HRESALKDTLL

-1243 LARFSEEKFHFSDKP
+1243 LAHFSEEKFHFSDNPQADTKP
-1258 QTDSKSTYS
+1258 VSS
-1267 RGRSSNTYNPSQM
+1267 RGRSSNVCDTSQM
-1280 SAERQLELRLRDFLL
+1280 SAEKQLELRLRDFLL

-1300 IYQGTLGAIKVSDR
+1300 IYQGTLGAIKVTDR
-1314 HIWRS
+1314 QIWRS
-1319 ALESGRYELL
+1319 ALENGRYELL
-1329 IEENKEN
+1329 SEENKEN
-1336 GLIKTMNEDAEEMEI
+1336 GVIKTINEDAEEMEV
-1351 DEQAKVI
+1351 EQARVI
-1358 VKDRLLGIKTETP
+1358 VRDRLLGIKTETP
-1371 STVSTNAST
+1371 SAVSTNSST

-1410 LDASDSGRSYKTVL
+1410 LDGSDSGRSYKTVL

-1448 RSVIWSKSI
+1448 RSVMWSKSI

-1515 SSRQRPSLDSDEEL
+1515 SSRQRPSLESDEE
-1529 EDSVEG
+1529 VE
-1535 ENDEVDGDD
+1535 ENMEGDNEVDDDD

-1554 EVEQDEDD
+1554 EVEQDEED
-1562 SQEEE
+1562 SEEE
-1567 EEVSPPKRGRPQVR
+1567 ELSPPKRGRPQVR

-1586 RGRLNSFSSRGQRQD
+1586 RGRLSSSFSSRNQRQD
-1601 PRRYP
+1601 HGRYP
-1606 SRSQQSTPKTTMS
+1606 SRSQHSTPKTTAS
-1619 SKTSNRNL
+1619 PKTSGRSL
-1627 RKIRSAPPTETK
+1627 RKIRSAPSTETR
-1639 SLRIAGRSTRH
+1639 SLRIASRSTRH
-1650 SHGPLQANVFV
+1650 SPGTLQADVFV
-1661 ELLSPRRKRKSRKS
+1661 ELLSPPGKRKVRKS
-1675 ANNTP
+1675 ADNTQEHSP
-1680 ESSPNFNFRVIATNS
+1680 SFTNFKVSTSRSSGQLTPLNTATGLSLQDSESKRRGRKRQSTESSPV
-1695 KSSPMTLNRRSSGR
+1695 PLNRRSSGR

-1807 HIQAQKLGLHVTP
+1807 HYQAQKLGLHV
-1820 SNVDQVITPPAAK
+1820 SSSSVDQVSVPVAAK

>member
-1 MHFRF
+1 MH
-6 RGTPQLF
+6 
-13 SASPPISPHV
+13 
-23 LSPVLGVSV
+23 
-32 LRLAFAC
+32 
-39 SFLTRKNCGS
+39 
-49 KVRGKIGGSL
+49 
-59 AMIQQQPEP
+59 
-68 TVHVDA
+68 
-74 FLYDE
+74 
-79 DFIDSLCEEG
+79 
-89 KMSRNYCMIQQQPEP
+89 
-104 TVHVDA
+104 
-110 FLYDEDFIDSLC
+110 
-122 EEGKMSRNYCMGY
+122 
-135 LYSSAQEL
+135 
-143 YGVKLNG
+143 KL
-150 DFCQLQEMVIKKYQ
+150 
-164 FTDRIKVLHADIRT
+164 
-178 QGSLLQNADV
+178 
-188 VIMNNVFE
+188 
-196 YFLNE
+196 
-201 TEQAS
+201 S

-258 YLTNLTHR
+258 YLTSLTHR

-292 IRSNG
+292 IRNNG

-319 HVSSV
+319 HVNSV

-338 TQSSSFQ
+338 IQSCSFQ
-345 NGKKKDAIDPL
+345 NGKKKDAVDPL

-395 LKQHCESQDGVIKIK
+395 LKQHCEPQDGVIKIK
-410 ASSLSTYKIVERD
+410 ASSLSTYKIAEQD

-435 IFSPANK
+435 IFSPANR
-442 RRGRPPKRLSVT
+442 RRGRPPKRIPVS
-454 QEDNFANKQTIA
+454 QEDNVANKQTLA
-466 GYRNKAAKE
+466 SYRNKATKE

-480 KQEELRSL
+480 KQEEMKSL

-505 KKKEKEDKEKKKEEL
+505 KKKEKEDKEKKREEL

-534 KERLKIEREKED
+534 KERLK
-546 NFANKQTIAGY
+546 
-557 RNKAAKERDKLLK
+557 
-570 QEELRS
+570 
-576 LAFEKAKLKREKADA
+576 
-591 LEAKKKEKEDKEKK
+591 
-605 KEELKKIVEEERLKK
+605 V
-620 KEEKERLKIERE
+620 ERE

-644 YMEYLKQWSKP
+644 YVEYLKQWSKP

-699 DLQDEFPEGVTLGK
+699 DLQDEFPDGVTL
-713 CSEVLEE
+713 EVLEE

-753 AKEQITDADTKDLTE
+753 AKEQLTDADTKDLTE

-865 VYDLTPGADVTSA
+865 VYDLTPG
-878 NAKYRYQKRGG
+878 
-889 FDATDD
+889 
-895 ACMEL
+895 
-900 RLSNPSLVK
+900 
-909 KLSSTS
+909 
-915 VYDLTPGEKMK
+915 EKMK

-983 DKLKEQEQKIK
+983 EKLKEQEQKMK
-994 EKQEKLKEDELR
+994 EKQEKLKEDEQR

-1011 ISIGEEEREDFDTST
+1011 VSIGEEEREDFDTST
-1026 ESKEMEQKELY
+1026 ESKDTEQKEREDFDTSTESKDTEQKELD
-1037 QDTVT
+1037 QDMVT

-1051 KRGRKG
+1051 KRGRRG

-1075 IMREPLTADEEEA
+1075 VTREPLTADEEEA

-1151 SSSFQNNI
+1151 PSSFQNNV
-1159 QSQDPQVSPKTGESL
+1159 QSQDPQVSTKTGEPL
-1174 MSESTSNVNQGPC
+1174 MSESTSNIDQGPC
-1187 DDSVQLPKPVHKPN
+1187 DYSVQLPKPVHKPN

-1223 YRESALKETLL
+1223 HRESALKETLL

-1243 LARFSEEKFHFSDKP
+1243 LDRFSEEKFHFSDKP
-1258 QTDSKSTYS
+1258 QPDSKPTYN
-1267 RGRSSNTYNPSQM
+1267 RGRSSNAYDPSQM
-1280 SAERQLELRLRDFLL
+1280 CAEKQLELRLRDFLL

-1300 IYQGTLGAIKVSDR
+1300 IYQGTLGAIKVTDR

-1329 IEENKEN
+1329 SEENKEN
-1336 GLIKTMNEDAEEMEI
+1336 GIIKTVNEDVEEMEI
-1351 DEQAKVI
+1351 DEQTKVI
-1358 VKDRLLGIKTETP
+1358 VKDRLLGIKTETA

-1410 LDASDSGRSYKTVL
+1410 LGNTEINKDQKGDRKKKDKKKREEDQSSVRDDASDSGRSYKTVL

-1515 SSRQRPSLDSDEEL
+1515 SSRQRPSLESDEDV
-1529 EDSVEG
+1529 EDSMGG
-1535 ENDEVDGDD
+1535 EDDEVDGDE

-1567 EEVSPPKRGRPQVR
+1567 EVSLPKRGRPQVR
-1581 LPIKT
+1581 LPVKT
-1586 RGRLNSFSSRGQRQD
+1586 RGKLSSSFSSRGQRQE
-1601 PRRYP
+1601 PGRYP
-1606 SRSQQSTPKTTMS
+1606 SRSQQSTPKTTVS
-1619 SKTSNRNL
+1619 SKTGRSL
-1627 RKIRSAPPTETK
+1627 RKINSAPPTETK
-1639 SLRIAGRSTRH
+1639 SLRIASRCTRH
-1650 SHGPLQANVFV
+1650 SHGPLQAEVFV
-1661 ELLSPRRKRKSRKS
+1661 ELLSPRRKRRGGKS

-1680 ESSPNFNFRVIATNS
+1680 ENSPTFPNFRVIAT
-1695 KSSPMTLNRRSSGR
+1695 KSSEQSRSVNIASKLSVQESESKRRCRKRQSPESSPVTLGRRSSGR

-1820 SNVDQVITPPAAK
+1820 SNVDQVSTPPAAK
-1833 KSRV
+1833 KSRI

>member
-1 MHFRF
+1 MPLLHRKPFVRQKPPADLRPDEEVFYCKVTNEIFR
-6 RGTPQLF
+6 
-13 SASPPISPHV
+13 H
-23 LSPVLGVSV
+23 
-32 LRLAFAC
+32 
-39 SFLTRKNCGS
+39 
-49 KVRGKIGGSL
+49 
-59 AMIQQQPEP
+59 
-68 TVHVDA
+68 
-74 FLYDE
+74 YD
-79 DFIDSLCEEG
+79 
-89 KMSRNYCMIQQQPEP
+89 
-104 TVHVDA
+104 
-110 FLYDEDFIDSLC
+110 
-122 EEGKMSRNYCMGY
+122 
-135 LYSSAQEL
+135 
-143 YGVKLNG
+143 
-150 DFCQLQEMVIKKYQ
+150 
-164 FTDRIKVLHADIRT
+164 
-178 QGSLLQNADV
+178 
-188 VIMNNVFE
+188 
-196 YFLNE
+196 
-201 TEQAS
+201 

-234 ALESEKKARQNLQSF
+234 ALESEKRARQNLQSF

-277 AYVKD
+277 AYIKD

-292 IRSNG
+292 IRNNG
-297 ARLQCRILEVLPP
+297 ARLQCRIVEVLPP

-338 TQSSSFQ
+338 TQNCAFQ
-345 NGKKKDAIDPL
+345 NGKKKDALDPL

-365 KKELYESA
+365 KKELYDSA

-395 LKQHCESQDGVIKIK
+395 LKQHCEPQDGIIKIK
-410 ASSLSTYKIVERD
+410 ASSLLTYKIAEQD

-435 IFSPANK
+435 IFSPANR
-442 RRGRPPKRLSVT
+442 RRGRPPKRVSVC
-454 QEDNFANKQTIA
+454 Q
-466 GYRNKAAKE
+466 
-475 RDKLL
+475 
-480 KQEELRSL
+480 
-488 AFEKAK
+488 
-494 LKREKADALEA
+494 
-505 KKKEKEDKEKKKEEL
+505 
-520 KKIVEEERLKKKEE
+520 
-534 KERLKIEREKED
+534 
-546 NFANKQTIAGY
+546 
-557 RNKAAKERDKLLK
+557 
-570 QEELRS
+570 
-576 LAFEKAKLKREKADA
+576 
-591 LEAKKKEKEDKEKK
+591 
-605 KEELKKIVEEERLKK
+605 
-620 KEEKERLKIERE
+620 
-632 KEREKLREEKRK
+632 EREKLREEKRK

-699 DLQDEFPEGVTLGK
+699 DLQDEFPEGVTL
-713 CSEVLEE
+713 EVLEE

-850 RLSNPSLVKKLSSTS
+850 RLSNPSLVKKLS
-865 VYDLTPGADVTSA
+865 
-878 NAKYRYQKRGG
+878 N
-889 FDATDD
+889 
-895 ACMEL
+895 
-900 RLSNPSLVK
+900 
-909 KLSSTS
+909 TS

-968 KEREEAAARIRKRKE
+968 KEREEAAARIRKKKE
-983 DKLKEQEQKIK
+983 EKLKEQEQKMK
-994 EKQEKLKEDELR
+994 EKQEKLKEDEQR
-1006 NSTAD
+1006 NSAAE
-1011 ISIGEEEREDFDTST
+1011 ISIGEEEREYFDTST
-1026 ESKEMEQKELY
+1026 ESKEIEQKELD

-1051 KRGRKG
+1051 KRGRRATG
-1057 KRGQNGFKE
+1057 KRDQSGFKE
-1066 FTRQEEINC
+1066 LIKQEEINC
-1075 IMREPLTADEEEA
+1075 VTGEPLNTDEEEA

-1151 SSSFQNNI
+1151 PSSFQSNV
-1159 QSQDPQVSPKTGESL
+1159 QSQDP
-1174 MSESTSNVNQGPC
+1174 
-1187 DDSVQLPKPVHKPN
+1187 QLPKPVHKPN

-1223 YRESALKETLL
+1223 HRESALKETLL

-1258 QTDSKSTYS
+1258 QADSKPLCT
-1267 RGRSSNTYNPSQM
+1267 RGRSSSACDPSQM

-1300 IYQGTLGAIKVSDR
+1300 IYQGTLGAIKVADR
-1314 HIWRS
+1314 HVWRS

-1329 IEENKEN
+1329 SEENKEN
-1336 GLIKTMNEDAEEMEI
+1336 GIIKTVNENVEEMEI

-1371 STVSTNAST
+1371 STASTNTST
-1380 PQSVSSVVHYLA
+1380 PQPVSKVVHYLA
-1392 MALFQIEQ
+1392 IALFQIEQ

-1439 VFLHLSTLD
+1439 IFLHLSTLD

-1515 SSRQRPSLDSDEEL
+1515 SSRQRPSLESDEEV
-1529 EDSVEG
+1529 EDSMEG
-1535 ENDEVDGDD
+1535 EDDEVDDDD

-1567 EEVSPPKRGRPQVR
+1567 EVSPPKRGRPQVR

-1586 RGRLNSFSSRGQRQD
+1586 RARLNSSFSSRGQRQD
-1601 PRRYP
+1601 PGRYP
-1606 SRSQQSTPKTTMS
+1606 SRSQQSTPKATLY
-1619 SKTSNRNL
+1619 SKTTGRNL
-1627 RKIRSAPPTETK
+1627 RKVKSAPPTETK
-1639 SLRIAGRSTRH
+1639 SLRIASRSTRN
-1650 SHGPLQANVFV
+1650 SHGPLQADVFV
-1661 ELLSPRRKRKSRKS
+1661 ELLSPRRKRGDRKS
-1675 ANNTP
+1675 ANNRPENSPSIPNLRVIASKTSEQSSSFNVASKLCLQDSESKRRGRKRQSA
-1680 ESSPNFNFRVIATNS
+1680 ESSPV
-1695 KSSPMTLNRRSSGR
+1695 TLNRRSSGR
-1709 QGGVHELSAFEQ
+1709 HGGVHELSAFEQ

-1820 SNVDQVITPPAAK
+1820 NNVDQVSTPPAAK
-1833 KSRV
+1833 KSRI